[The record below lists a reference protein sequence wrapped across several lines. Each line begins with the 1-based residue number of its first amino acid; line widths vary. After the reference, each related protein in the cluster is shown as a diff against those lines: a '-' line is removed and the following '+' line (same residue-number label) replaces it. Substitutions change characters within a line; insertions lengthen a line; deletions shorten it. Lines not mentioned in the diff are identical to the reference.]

1 MDRVEFGIK
10 LEQINKLRDKGDYEA
25 AAKVVDTI
33 EWRKVKKWSELAVAE
48 DVYERA
54 GRLKDARN
62 ICVYA
67 YNRNLGG
74 KRLIYKL
81 TEISIAIDDLDEA
94 DDLYNEFVEAAP
106 RDTEKYI
113 LMYKLNKARKVPVE
127 RLIEILEEYKQS
139 ELDEQYEYE
148 LAELYAQAGRIDECI
163 RECDDLILWFNEG
176 EYVEKALRLK
186 SRYSVLTKS
195 QKAKLDMIEE
205 YRAAGMEY
213 STIAPE
219 YDSEPDIE
227 HEEIKEPEPEEEYKV
242 QEKDYSIYDT
252 QNIQAQ
258 LAESMAKILG
268 GINGESE
275 AGEEE
280 PSAELTAEAE
290 AEPSVESEPETEV
303 EPTAE
308 AEPEA
313 DNEPTVEAEPEADNE
328 PSAEL
333 TAEAEAEPSAESE
346 PEAEVEQSAESETE
360 QEVEPETEAEAE
372 PSVEAEPEEKYK
384 DLYEGIDEPT
394 KEIRINTHHW
404 NRYKSVMVDDT
415 KDPMTAE
422 LPLPEGA
429 LPKYIVEK
437 SETEGETDTN
447 PEFIIED
454 FETIIEKQ
462 EEPPVSEEPEEP
474 EVSGAEEDDEYMVK
488 LVEETG
494 EPDDNRD
501 ENTAETTESV
511 EEAVRKAV
519 MEPEAAEESEVID
532 GQMDIMQWMESVQ
545 DIAESDD
552 ADEAV
557 TAEEEPEET
566 ESEEEPV
573 DEQVSDDAEEEP
585 VDEEQMINDAAEDA
599 INDIAARLMAEV
611 QEELDAREKE
621 EALTAVTEE
630 EYVDDTKVTDA
641 ADEMTATVEEEAES
655 EAEEA
660 EPAEEEPEAESTE
673 ESEEEPEAELTEES
687 EEEPEEAEP
696 AEEEAEDDEDNDYA
710 LKSSERRYLQK
721 YLFINGMEET
731 AAEII
736 NNKKREAPDGT
747 SAHGNIVVVGRAK
760 TNKTDFAID
769 LFKALHA
776 DDSNK
781 KLRIAK
787 TNAAAVNSKSILAS
801 VDKIKGTTLI
811 IENAG
816 QLTKES
822 ARELVQVMEGDT
834 DSMLVIITGEDY
846 SINRLFAE
854 VPRLSEMFS
863 YRVEVRRYSVNEL
876 VAAAKDYAREKGYII
891 GEKALLKLYLLI
903 GEVDTGDAAK
913 AIESIRGIVDNAI
926 EHSGRKGRRRSSKKN
941 GGLIMLKDK
950 DFV

>member
-25 AAKVVDTI
+25 AAKVVETI
-33 EWRKVKKWSELAVAE
+33 EWRKVKKWSELAIAE

-94 DDLYNEFVEAAP
+94 DDLYNEYVEAAP

-148 LAELYAQAGRIDECI
+148 LAELYAQAGRIDECV

-186 SRYSVLTKS
+186 NRYAKLTKS
-195 QKAKLDMIEE
+195 QQAKLDMMEE

-213 STIAPE
+213 STVMPE

-227 HEEIKEPEPEEEYKV
+227 HEEVKEPEPQEEYKV

-268 GINGESE
+268 GINGP
-275 AGEEE
+275 GEEE
-280 PSAELTAEAE
+280 A
-290 AEPSVESEPETEV
+290 VEPEITDPGEEAV
-303 EPTAE
+303 EPEIT
-308 AEPEA
+308 EPAGIE
-313 DNEPTVEAEPEADNE
+313 ESSETVEAVEPEE
-328 PSAEL
+328 
-333 TAEAEAEPSAESE
+333 ESE
-346 PEAEVEQSAESETE
+346 ETEEQPEAEEESE
-360 QEVEPETEAEAE
+360 ETEEQPEAE
-372 PSVEAEPEEKYK
+372 EEPEEAEEQPEEEEESEEAEEQPEVEKEPEPDSIEDKYK
-384 DLYEGIDEPT
+384 DIYEGIDEPT

-404 NRYKSVMVDDT
+404 NRYRSVMEDDT
-415 KDPMTAE
+415 KEPMTADV
-422 LPLPEGA
+422 PLPEGA

-437 SETEGETDTN
+437 SEMEGEAGTN

-462 EEPPVSEEPEEP
+462 EEPVEEENAAEAAEP
-474 EVSGAEEDDEYMVK
+474 EEDDEYMVR
-488 LVEETG
+488 LVTEDDEPQEEPETDET
-494 EPDDNRD
+494 EP
-501 ENTAETTESV
+501 EESV
-511 EEAVRKAV
+511 EEAVKKAV
-519 MEPEAAEESEVID
+519 SEPAEPEESEVID
-532 GQMDIMQWMESVQ
+532 GQMDIMQWMESMQ
-545 DIAESDD
+545 D
-552 ADEAV
+552 AV
-557 TAEEEPEET
+557 VEDTPETDTETKAAEPEEI
-566 ESEEEPV
+566 P
-573 DEQVSDDAEEEP
+573 DD
-585 VDEEQMINDAAEDA
+585 EQMINDAAEDA

-611 QEELDAREKE
+611 REELDARAGE
-621 EALTAVTEE
+621 EAPTMIAEE
-630 EYVDDTKVTDA
+630 EYIDDEADDA
-641 ADEMTATVEEEAES
+641 GEIMADDEAEEEFSEEEIAAYEEEHSAAEDEITAAAEDEMTAAVE
-655 EAEEA
+655 
-660 EPAEEEPEAESTE
+660 
-673 ESEEEPEAELTEES
+673 
-687 EEEPEEAEP
+687 
-696 AEEEAEDDEDNDYA
+696 EDNDNDYV
-710 LKSSERRYLQK
+710 LKPSERRYLQK
-721 YLFINGMEET
+721 YLFISGMEET

-736 NNKKREAPDGT
+736 NNKKREVPDGT
-747 SAHGNIVVVGRAK
+747 SAHGNIAVVGRAK
-760 TNKTDFAID
+760 TDKTDFAID
-769 LFKALHA
+769 LFKALHSE
-776 DDSNK
+776 DNNK

-787 TNAAAVNSKSILAS
+787 TNAAAINSKSILAS
-801 VDKIKGTTLI
+801 ADKLKGITLI

-822 ARELVQVMEGDT
+822 ARELAQVMEGDT
-834 DSMLVIITGEDY
+834 ESMLVIITGEDY
-846 SINRLFAE
+846 SINRVFAE
-854 VPRLSEMFS
+854 VPDLSRMFD

-891 GEKALLKLYLLI
+891 GEKALLKLYLLA
-903 GEVDTGDAAK
+903 GGVDTGDATK
-913 AIESIRGIVDNAI
+913 AVESIREIVDDAI
-926 EHSGRKGRRRSSKKN
+926 ERGSRKGKRRTSRKN
-941 GGLIMLKDK
+941 GGLIILKDK
-950 DFV
+950 DFIS

>member
-25 AAKVVDTI
+25 AAKVVETI
-33 EWRKVKKWSELAVAE
+33 EWRKVKKWSELAIAE

-148 LAELYAQAGRIDECI
+148 LAELYAQAGRIDECV

-186 SRYSVLTKS
+186 NRYAKLTKS
-195 QKAKLDMIEE
+195 QQAKLDMMEE

-213 STIAPE
+213 STVMPE

-227 HEEIKEPEPEEEYKV
+227 HEEVKEPEPQEEYKV

-268 GINGESE
+268 GINGP
-275 AGEEE
+275 GEEE
-280 PSAELTAEAE
+280 AVEPEITGQGEEAVEPEITEPAGIEEPSETTEFVEPEEDTWEEPEEAE
-290 AEPSVESEPETEV
+290 EPEEQPEAEEEPEEQPEAEKEPEEAEEQPEAEKESEPDSIE
-303 EPTAE
+303 
-308 AEPEA
+308 
-313 DNEPTVEAEPEADNE
+313 D
-328 PSAEL
+328 
-333 TAEAEAEPSAESE
+333 
-346 PEAEVEQSAESETE
+346 
-360 QEVEPETEAEAE
+360 
-372 PSVEAEPEEKYK
+372 KYK
-384 DLYEGIDEPT
+384 DIYEGIDEPT

-404 NRYKSVMVDDT
+404 NRYRSVMEDDT
-415 KDPMTAE
+415 KEPMTADV
-422 LPLPEGA
+422 PLPEGA

-437 SETEGETDTN
+437 SEMEGEAGTN

-462 EEPPVSEEPEEP
+462 EEPVEEENVAEAAEP
-474 EVSGAEEDDEYMVK
+474 EEDDEYMVR
-488 LVEETG
+488 LVTEDDEPQEKPETNET
-494 EPDDNRD
+494 EP
-501 ENTAETTESV
+501 EESV
-511 EEAVRKAV
+511 EEAVKKAV
-519 MEPEAAEESEVID
+519 SEPAEPEESEVID
-532 GQMDIMQWMESVQ
+532 GQMDIMQWMESLQ
-545 DIAESDD
+545 DTVVEDTPETDAET
-552 ADEAV
+552 EA
-557 TAEEEPEET
+557 AEPEEI
-566 ESEEEPV
+566 P
-573 DEQVSDDAEEEP
+573 DD
-585 VDEEQMINDAAEDA
+585 EQMINDAAEDA

-611 QEELDAREKE
+611 REELDARAGE
-621 EALTAVTEE
+621 EAPTMIAEE
-630 EYVDDTKVTDA
+630 EYIDDEADDA
-641 ADEMTATVEEEAES
+641 GEIMADDEAEEEFSEEEIAAYEEEHSAAEDEITAAAEDEMTAAVE
-655 EAEEA
+655 
-660 EPAEEEPEAESTE
+660 
-673 ESEEEPEAELTEES
+673 
-687 EEEPEEAEP
+687 
-696 AEEEAEDDEDNDYA
+696 EDNDNDYV
-710 LKSSERRYLQK
+710 LKPSERRYLQK
-721 YLFINGMEET
+721 YLFISGMEET

-736 NNKKREAPDGT
+736 NNKKREVPDGT
-747 SAHGNIVVVGRAK
+747 SAHGNIAVVGRAK
-760 TNKTDFAID
+760 TDKTDFAID
-769 LFKALHA
+769 LFKALHSE
-776 DDSNK
+776 DNNK

-787 TNAAAVNSKSILAS
+787 TNAAAINSKSILAS
-801 VDKIKGTTLI
+801 ADKLKGITLI

-822 ARELVQVMEGDT
+822 ARELAQVMEGDT
-834 DSMLVIITGEDY
+834 ESMLVIITGEDY
-846 SINRLFAE
+846 SINRVFAE
-854 VPRLSEMFS
+854 VPDLSRMFD

-891 GEKALLKLYLLI
+891 GEKALLKLYLLAGGI
-903 GEVDTGDAAK
+903 DTGDATK
-913 AIESIRGIVDNAI
+913 AVESIREIVDDAI
-926 EHSGRKGRRRSSKKN
+926 ERGSRKGKRRTSRKN
-941 GGLIMLKDK
+941 GGLIILKDK
-950 DFV
+950 DFIS

>member
-25 AAKVVDTI
+25 AAKVVETI
-33 EWRKVKKWSELAVAE
+33 EWRKVKKWSELAIAE

-148 LAELYAQAGRIDECI
+148 LAELYAQAGRIEECV

-186 SRYSVLTKS
+186 NRYAKLTKS
-195 QKAKLDMIEE
+195 QQAKLDMMEE

-213 STIAPE
+213 STVMPE

-227 HEEIKEPEPEEEYKV
+227 HEEVKEPEPQEEYKV

-268 GINGESE
+268 GINGP
-275 AGEEE
+275 GEEE
-280 PSAELTAEAE
+280 AVEPGITEPAGIEEPSETTEAVEPSETTEFVEPEEDTWEEPEEAE
-290 AEPSVESEPETEV
+290 EPEEQPEAEKEPEEAEEQPEVEKESEPDSIE
-303 EPTAE
+303 
-308 AEPEA
+308 
-313 DNEPTVEAEPEADNE
+313 D
-328 PSAEL
+328 
-333 TAEAEAEPSAESE
+333 
-346 PEAEVEQSAESETE
+346 
-360 QEVEPETEAEAE
+360 
-372 PSVEAEPEEKYK
+372 KYK
-384 DLYEGIDEPT
+384 DIYEGIDEPT

-404 NRYKSVMVDDT
+404 NRYRSVMEDDT
-415 KDPMTAE
+415 KEPMTADV
-422 LPLPEGA
+422 PLPEGA

-437 SETEGETDTN
+437 SEMEGEAGTN

-462 EEPPVSEEPEEP
+462 EEPVEEESVAEAAEP
-474 EVSGAEEDDEYMVK
+474 EEDDEYMVR
-488 LVEETG
+488 LVTEDDEPQEEPETDET
-494 EPDDNRD
+494 EP
-501 ENTAETTESV
+501 EESV
-511 EEAVRKAV
+511 EEAVKKAV
-519 MEPEAAEESEVID
+519 SEPAEPEESEVID
-532 GQMDIMQWMESVQ
+532 GQMDIMQWMESMQ
-545 DIAESDD
+545 DTVVEDTPETD
-552 ADEAV
+552 TETEA
-557 TAEEEPEET
+557 AEPEKI
-566 ESEEEPV
+566 P
-573 DEQVSDDAEEEP
+573 DD
-585 VDEEQMINDAAEDA
+585 EQMINDAAEDA

-611 QEELDAREKE
+611 REELDARAGE
-621 EALTAVTEE
+621 EAPTMIAEE
-630 EYVDDTKVTDA
+630 EYIDDEADDA
-641 ADEMTATVEEEAES
+641 GEIMADDEAEEEFSEEEIAAYEEEHSAAEDEITAAAEDEMTAAVE
-655 EAEEA
+655 
-660 EPAEEEPEAESTE
+660 
-673 ESEEEPEAELTEES
+673 
-687 EEEPEEAEP
+687 
-696 AEEEAEDDEDNDYA
+696 EDNDNDYV
-710 LKSSERRYLQK
+710 LKPSERRYLQK
-721 YLFINGMEET
+721 YLFISGMEET

-736 NNKKREAPDGT
+736 NNKKREVPDGT
-747 SAHGNIVVVGRAK
+747 SAHGNIAVVGRAK
-760 TNKTDFAID
+760 TDKTDFAID
-769 LFKALHA
+769 LFKALHSE
-776 DDSNK
+776 DNNK

-787 TNAAAVNSKSILAS
+787 TNAAAINSKSILAS
-801 VDKIKGTTLI
+801 ADKLKGITLI

-822 ARELVQVMEGDT
+822 ARELAQVMEGDT
-834 DSMLVIITGEDY
+834 ESMLVIITGEDY
-846 SINRLFAE
+846 SINRVFTE
-854 VPRLSEMFS
+854 VPDLSRMFD

-891 GEKALLKLYLLI
+891 GEKALLKLYLLAGGI
-903 GEVDTGDAAK
+903 DTGDATK
-913 AIESIRGIVDNAI
+913 AVESIREIVDDAI
-926 EHSGRKGRRRSSKKN
+926 ERGSRKGKRRTSRKN
-941 GGLIMLKDK
+941 GGLIILKDK
-950 DFV
+950 DFIS

>member
-25 AAKVVDTI
+25 AAKVVETI
-33 EWRKVKKWSELAVAE
+33 EWRKVKKWSELAIAE

-148 LAELYAQAGRIDECI
+148 LAELYAQAGRIDECV

-186 SRYSVLTKS
+186 NRYAKLTKS
-195 QKAKLDMIEE
+195 QQAKLDMMEE

-213 STIAPE
+213 STVMPE

-227 HEEIKEPEPEEEYKV
+227 HEEVKEPEPQEEYKV

-268 GINGESE
+268 GINGPGEESVEPTITEPGEESVEPEITEPAGIEEPSETTE
-275 AGEEE
+275 AVEPSETTEFVEPEEDTWEEPEEAEEQPEAEEE
-280 PSAELTAEAE
+280 PEEQPEAE
-290 AEPSVESEPETEV
+290 KEPEEAEEQPEVEKESEPDSIE
-303 EPTAE
+303 
-308 AEPEA
+308 
-313 DNEPTVEAEPEADNE
+313 D
-328 PSAEL
+328 
-333 TAEAEAEPSAESE
+333 
-346 PEAEVEQSAESETE
+346 
-360 QEVEPETEAEAE
+360 
-372 PSVEAEPEEKYK
+372 KYK
-384 DLYEGIDEPT
+384 DIYEGIDEPT

-404 NRYKSVMVDDT
+404 NRYRSVMEDDT
-415 KDPMTAE
+415 KEPMTADV
-422 LPLPEGA
+422 PLPEGA

-437 SETEGETDTN
+437 SEMEGEAGIN

-462 EEPPVSEEPEEP
+462 EEPVEEESVAEAVEP
-474 EVSGAEEDDEYMVK
+474 EEDDEYMVR
-488 LVEETG
+488 LVTEDDEPQEEPETDET
-494 EPDDNRD
+494 EP
-501 ENTAETTESV
+501 EESV
-511 EEAVRKAV
+511 EEAVQKAV
-519 MEPEAAEESEVID
+519 SEHAEPEESEVID
-532 GQMDIMQWMESVQ
+532 GQMDIMQWMESMQ
-545 DIAESDD
+545 DTVVEDTPETDTETKA
-552 ADEAV
+552 A
-557 TAEEEPEET
+557 EPEEI
-566 ESEEEPV
+566 PD
-573 DEQVSDDAEEEP
+573 DEQ
-585 VDEEQMINDAAEDA
+585 MLNDAAEDA

-611 QEELDAREKE
+611 REELDARAGE
-621 EALTAVTEE
+621 EAPTMIAEE
-630 EYVDDTKVTDA
+630 EYIDDEADDA
-641 ADEMTATVEEEAES
+641 GEIMADDEAEEEFSEEEIAAYEEEHSAAEDEITVAAEDEMTAAVE
-655 EAEEA
+655 
-660 EPAEEEPEAESTE
+660 
-673 ESEEEPEAELTEES
+673 
-687 EEEPEEAEP
+687 
-696 AEEEAEDDEDNDYA
+696 EDNDNDYV
-710 LKSSERRYLQK
+710 LKPSERRYLQK
-721 YLFINGMEET
+721 YLFISGMEET

-736 NNKKREAPDGT
+736 NNKKREVPDGT
-747 SAHGNIVVVGRAK
+747 SAHGNIAVVGRAK
-760 TNKTDFAID
+760 TDKTDFAID
-769 LFKALHA
+769 LFKALHSE
-776 DDSNK
+776 DNNK

-787 TNAAAVNSKSILAS
+787 TNAAAINSKSILAS
-801 VDKIKGTTLI
+801 ADKLKGITLI

-822 ARELVQVMEGDT
+822 ARELAQVMEGDT
-834 DSMLVIITGEDY
+834 ESMLVIITGEDY
-846 SINRLFAE
+846 SINRVFAE
-854 VPRLSEMFS
+854 VPDLSRMFD

-891 GEKALLKLYLLI
+891 GEKALLKLYLLA
-903 GEVDTGDAAK
+903 GGVDTGDATK
-913 AIESIRGIVDNAI
+913 AVESIREIVDDAI
-926 EHSGRKGRRRSSKKN
+926 ERGSRKGKRRTSRKN
-941 GGLIMLKDK
+941 GGLIILKDK
-950 DFV
+950 DFIS

>member
-25 AAKVVDTI
+25 AAKVVETI
-33 EWRKVKKWSELAVAE
+33 EWRKVKKWSELAIAE

-148 LAELYAQAGRIDECI
+148 LAELYAQAGRIDECV

-186 SRYSVLTKS
+186 NRYAKLTKS
-195 QKAKLDMIEE
+195 QQAKLDMMEE

-213 STIAPE
+213 STVMPE

-227 HEEIKEPEPEEEYKV
+227 HEEVKEPEPQEEYKV

-268 GINGESE
+268 GINGP
-275 AGEEE
+275 GEEE
-280 PSAELTAEAE
+280 AVEPEITDPGEEAVEPEITEPAGIEESSETAQAV
-290 AEPSVESEPETEV
+290 EPEEEEESE
-303 EPTAE
+303 
-308 AEPEA
+308 
-313 DNEPTVEAEPEADNE
+313 
-328 PSAEL
+328 
-333 TAEAEAEPSAESE
+333 ESE
-346 PEAEVEQSAESETE
+346 KQPEAEEESEESEE
-360 QEVEPETEAEAE
+360 QPEAEEESEESEEQPEVEEESEEAAEQPE
-372 PSVEAEPEEKYK
+372 VEKEPEPDSIEDKYK
-384 DLYEGIDEPT
+384 DIYEGIDEPT

-404 NRYKSVMVDDT
+404 NRYRSVMEDDT
-415 KDPMTAE
+415 KEPMTADV
-422 LPLPEGA
+422 PLPEGA

-437 SETEGETDTN
+437 SEMEGEAGTN

-462 EEPPVSEEPEEP
+462 EEPVEEENVAEAAEP
-474 EVSGAEEDDEYMVK
+474 EEDDEYMVR
-488 LVEETG
+488 LVTEDDGVQEEPETDETEPEEPVEETVQKAVSEPA
-494 EPDDNRD
+494 EPD
-501 ENTAETTESV
+501 
-511 EEAVRKAV
+511 
-519 MEPEAAEESEVID
+519 ESEVID
-532 GQMDIMQWMESVQ
+532 GQMDIMQWMESMQ
-545 DIAESDD
+545 DTVVEDTPETD
-552 ADEAV
+552 TETEA
-557 TAEEEPEET
+557 AEPEEI
-566 ESEEEPV
+566 P
-573 DEQVSDDAEEEP
+573 DD
-585 VDEEQMINDAAEDA
+585 EQMINDAAEDA

-611 QEELDAREKE
+611 REELDARASE
-621 EALTAVTEE
+621 EAPTMVAEE
-630 EYVDDTKVTDA
+630 EYIGDEADDAGEIMADDEAEEEFSEEEIA
-641 ADEMTATVEEEAES
+641 AYEEEHSAVEDEMTAA
-655 EAEEA
+655 
-660 EPAEEEPEAESTE
+660 
-673 ESEEEPEAELTEES
+673 
-687 EEEPEEAEP
+687 
-696 AEEEAEDDEDNDYA
+696 AEDEIADAVEEDNDNDYV
-710 LKSSERRYLQK
+710 LKPSERRYLQK
-721 YLFINGMEET
+721 YLFISGMEET

-736 NNKKREAPDGT
+736 NNKKREVPDGT
-747 SAHGNIVVVGRAK
+747 SSHGNIAVVGRAK
-760 TNKTDFAID
+760 TDKTDFAID
-769 LFKALHA
+769 LFKALHSE
-776 DDSNK
+776 DSNK

-787 TNAAAVNSKSILAS
+787 TNAAAINSKSILAS
-801 VDKIKGTTLI
+801 ADKLKGITLI

-822 ARELVQVMEGDT
+822 ARELAQVMEGDT
-834 DSMLVIITGEDY
+834 ESMLVIITGEDY
-846 SINRLFAE
+846 SINRVFAE
-854 VPRLSEMFS
+854 VPDLSRMFD

-891 GEKALLKLYLLI
+891 GEKALLKLYLLAGGI
-903 GEVDTGDAAK
+903 DTGDATK
-913 AIESIRGIVDNAI
+913 AVESIREIVDDAI
-926 EHSGRKGRRRSSKKN
+926 ERGSRKGKRRTSRKN
-941 GGLIMLKDK
+941 GGLIILKDK
-950 DFV
+950 DFIS

>member
-25 AAKVVDTI
+25 AAKVVETI
-33 EWRKVKKWSELAVAE
+33 EWRKVKKWSELAIAE

-148 LAELYAQAGRIDECI
+148 LAELYAQAGRIDECV

-186 SRYSVLTKS
+186 NRYAKLTKS
-195 QKAKLDMIEE
+195 QQAKLDMMEE

-213 STIAPE
+213 STVMPE

-227 HEEIKEPEPEEEYKV
+227 HEEVKEPEPQEEYKV

-268 GINGESE
+268 GINGP
-275 AGEEE
+275 GEESVE
-280 PSAELTAEAE
+280 PTITEPGEESVEPEITEPAGIEELSETTEFVEPEEDTWEEPEEAE
-290 AEPSVESEPETEV
+290 EPEEQPEAEKEPEEAEEQPEVEKESEPDSIE
-303 EPTAE
+303 
-308 AEPEA
+308 
-313 DNEPTVEAEPEADNE
+313 D
-328 PSAEL
+328 
-333 TAEAEAEPSAESE
+333 
-346 PEAEVEQSAESETE
+346 
-360 QEVEPETEAEAE
+360 
-372 PSVEAEPEEKYK
+372 KYK
-384 DLYEGIDEPT
+384 DIYEGIDEPT

-404 NRYKSVMVDDT
+404 NRYRSVMEDDT
-415 KDPMTAE
+415 KEPMTADV
-422 LPLPEGA
+422 PLPEGA

-437 SETEGETDTN
+437 SEMEGEAGTN

-462 EEPPVSEEPEEP
+462 EEPVEEESVAEAAEP
-474 EVSGAEEDDEYMVK
+474 EEDDEYMVR
-488 LVEETG
+488 LVTEDDEPQEEPETDET
-494 EPDDNRD
+494 EP
-501 ENTAETTESV
+501 EESV
-511 EEAVRKAV
+511 EEAVKKTV
-519 MEPEAAEESEVID
+519 SEPAEPEESEVID
-532 GQMDIMQWMESVQ
+532 GQMDIMQWMESMQ
-545 DIAESDD
+545 DTVGEDTLETDTETETEDVPEADIETEAAESDKI
-552 ADEAV
+552 
-557 TAEEEPEET
+557 
-566 ESEEEPV
+566 
-573 DEQVSDDAEEEP
+573 SDD
-585 VDEEQMINDAAEDA
+585 EQMINDAAEDA

-611 QEELDAREKE
+611 REELDARAGE
-621 EALTAVTEE
+621 EAPTMIAEE
-630 EYVDDTKVTDA
+630 EYIDDEADDA
-641 ADEMTATVEEEAES
+641 GEIMADD
-655 EAEEA
+655 EAEE
-660 EPAEEEPEAESTE
+660 EF
-673 ESEEEPEAELTEES
+673 SEEEIAAY
-687 EEEPEEAEP
+687 EEEHSAV
-696 AEEEAEDDEDNDYA
+696 EDEITAAVEDEITAVVEEDNDNDYV
-710 LKSSERRYLQK
+710 LKPSERRYLQK
-721 YLFINGMEET
+721 YLFISGMEET

-736 NNKKREAPDGT
+736 NNKKREVPDGT
-747 SAHGNIVVVGRAK
+747 SAHGNIAVVGRAK
-760 TNKTDFAID
+760 TDKTDFAID
-769 LFKALHA
+769 LFKALHSE
-776 DDSNK
+776 DNNK

-787 TNAAAVNSKSILAS
+787 TNAAAINSKSILAS
-801 VDKIKGTTLI
+801 ADKLKGITLI

-822 ARELVQVMEGDT
+822 ARELAQVMEGDT
-834 DSMLVIITGEDY
+834 ESMLVIITGEDY
-846 SINRLFAE
+846 SINRVFTE
-854 VPRLSEMFS
+854 VPDLSRMFD

-891 GEKALLKLYLLI
+891 GEKALLKLYLLAGGI
-903 GEVDTGDAAK
+903 DTGDATK
-913 AIESIRGIVDNAI
+913 AVESIREIVDDAI
-926 EHSGRKGRRRSSKKN
+926 ERGSRKGKRRTSRKN
-941 GGLIMLKDK
+941 GGLIILKDK
-950 DFV
+950 DFIS

>member
-25 AAKVVDTI
+25 AAKVVETI
-33 EWRKVKKWSELAVAE
+33 EWRKVKKWSELAIAE

-148 LAELYAQAGRIDECI
+148 LAELYAQAGRIDECV

-186 SRYSVLTKS
+186 NRYAKLTKS
-195 QKAKLDMIEE
+195 QQAKLDMMEE

-213 STIAPE
+213 STVMPE

-227 HEEIKEPEPEEEYKV
+227 HEEVKEPEPQEEYKV

-268 GINGESE
+268 GINGPGEESVE
-275 AGEEE
+275 PTITEPGEESVEPEITEPAGIEE
-280 PSAELTAEAE
+280 PSETTEFVEPEEDTWEELEEAE
-290 AEPSVESEPETEV
+290 EPEEQLEAEEKPEEPEEAEEQPEVEKESEPDSIE
-303 EPTAE
+303 
-308 AEPEA
+308 
-313 DNEPTVEAEPEADNE
+313 D
-328 PSAEL
+328 
-333 TAEAEAEPSAESE
+333 
-346 PEAEVEQSAESETE
+346 
-360 QEVEPETEAEAE
+360 
-372 PSVEAEPEEKYK
+372 KYK
-384 DLYEGIDEPT
+384 DIYEGIDEPT

-404 NRYKSVMVDDT
+404 NRYRSVMEDDT
-415 KDPMTAE
+415 KEPMTADV
-422 LPLPEGA
+422 PLPEGA

-437 SETEGETDTN
+437 SEMEGEAGTN

-462 EEPPVSEEPEEP
+462 EEPVEEESVAEAAEP
-474 EVSGAEEDDEYMVK
+474 EEDDEYMVR
-488 LVEETG
+488 LVTEDDEPQEEPETNET
-494 EPDDNRD
+494 EP
-501 ENTAETTESV
+501 EESV
-511 EEAVRKAV
+511 EEAVKKAV
-519 MEPEAAEESEVID
+519 SEPAEPEESEVID
-532 GQMDIMQWMESVQ
+532 GQMDIMQWMESMQ
-545 DIAESDD
+545 DTVVEDTPETDTETKAAELEEIPDD
-552 ADEAV
+552 
-557 TAEEEPEET
+557 
-566 ESEEEPV
+566 
-573 DEQVSDDAEEEP
+573 
-585 VDEEQMINDAAEDA
+585 EQMINDAAEDA

-611 QEELDAREKE
+611 REELDARASE
-621 EALTAVTEE
+621 EAPTMIAEE
-630 EYVDDTKVTDA
+630 EYIDDEADDA
-641 ADEMTATVEEEAES
+641 GEIMADDEAEEEFSEEEIAAYEEEHSAAEDEITAAAEDEMTAAVE
-655 EAEEA
+655 
-660 EPAEEEPEAESTE
+660 
-673 ESEEEPEAELTEES
+673 
-687 EEEPEEAEP
+687 
-696 AEEEAEDDEDNDYA
+696 EDNDNDYV
-710 LKSSERRYLQK
+710 LKPSERRYLQK
-721 YLFINGMEET
+721 YLFISGMEET

-736 NNKKREAPDGT
+736 NNKKREVPDGT
-747 SAHGNIVVVGRAK
+747 SAHGNIAVVGRTK
-760 TNKTDFAID
+760 TDKTDFAID
-769 LFKALHA
+769 LFKALHSE
-776 DDSNK
+776 DNNK

-787 TNAAAVNSKSILAS
+787 TNAAAINSKSILAS
-801 VDKIKGTTLI
+801 ADKLKGITLI

-822 ARELVQVMEGDT
+822 ARELAQVMEGDT
-834 DSMLVIITGEDY
+834 ESMLVIITGEDY
-846 SINRLFAE
+846 SINRVFAE
-854 VPRLSEMFS
+854 VPDLSRMFD

-891 GEKALLKLYLLI
+891 GEKALLKLYLLA
-903 GEVDTGDAAK
+903 GGVDTGDATK
-913 AIESIRGIVDNAI
+913 AVESIREIVDDAI
-926 EHSGRKGRRRSSKKN
+926 ERGSRKGKRRTSRKN
-941 GGLIMLKDK
+941 GGLIILKDK
-950 DFV
+950 DFIS

>member
-25 AAKVVDTI
+25 AAKVVETI
-33 EWRKVKKWSELAVAE
+33 EWRKVKKWSELAIAE

-148 LAELYAQAGRIDECI
+148 LAELYAQAGRIDECV

-186 SRYSVLTKS
+186 NRYAKLTKS
-195 QKAKLDMIEE
+195 QQAKLDMMEE

-213 STIAPE
+213 STVMPE

-227 HEEIKEPEPEEEYKV
+227 HEEVKEPEPQEEYKV

-268 GINGESE
+268 GINGP
-275 AGEEE
+275 GEEE
-280 PSAELTAEAE
+280 AVDPEITGQGEEAVEPEITEPAGIEEPSETTEFVEPEEDTWEEPEEAE
-290 AEPSVESEPETEV
+290 EPEEQPEAEEEPEEQPEEEKEPEEPEEAEEQPEVEKESEPDSIE
-303 EPTAE
+303 
-308 AEPEA
+308 
-313 DNEPTVEAEPEADNE
+313 D
-328 PSAEL
+328 
-333 TAEAEAEPSAESE
+333 
-346 PEAEVEQSAESETE
+346 
-360 QEVEPETEAEAE
+360 
-372 PSVEAEPEEKYK
+372 KYK
-384 DLYEGIDEPT
+384 DIYEGIDEPT

-404 NRYKSVMVDDT
+404 NRYRSVMEDDT
-415 KDPMTAE
+415 KEPMTADV
-422 LPLPEGA
+422 PLPEGA

-437 SETEGETDTN
+437 SEMEGEAGTN

-462 EEPPVSEEPEEP
+462 EEPVEEESVAEAAEP
-474 EVSGAEEDDEYMVK
+474 EEDDEYMVR
-488 LVEETG
+488 LVTEDDEPQEEPETDET
-494 EPDDNRD
+494 EP
-501 ENTAETTESV
+501 EESV
-511 EEAVRKAV
+511 EEAVKKAV
-519 MEPEAAEESEVID
+519 SEPAEPEESEVID
-532 GQMDIMQWMESVQ
+532 GQMDIMQWMESMQ
-545 DIAESDD
+545 DTVVEDTPETDTETKA
-552 ADEAV
+552 A
-557 TAEEEPEET
+557 EPEEI
-566 ESEEEPV
+566 P
-573 DEQVSDDAEEEP
+573 DD
-585 VDEEQMINDAAEDA
+585 EQMINDAAEDA

-611 QEELDAREKE
+611 REELDARAGE
-621 EALTAVTEE
+621 EAPTMIAEE
-630 EYVDDTKVTDA
+630 EYIDDEADDA
-641 ADEMTATVEEEAES
+641 GEIMADDEAEEEFSEEEIAAYEEEHSAAEDEITAAAEDEMTAAVE
-655 EAEEA
+655 
-660 EPAEEEPEAESTE
+660 
-673 ESEEEPEAELTEES
+673 
-687 EEEPEEAEP
+687 
-696 AEEEAEDDEDNDYA
+696 EDNDNDYV
-710 LKSSERRYLQK
+710 LKPSERRYLQK
-721 YLFINGMEET
+721 YLFISGMEET

-736 NNKKREAPDGT
+736 NNKKREVPDGT
-747 SAHGNIVVVGRAK
+747 SAHGNIAVVGRAK
-760 TNKTDFAID
+760 TDKTDFAID
-769 LFKALHA
+769 LFKALHSE
-776 DDSNK
+776 DNNK

-787 TNAAAVNSKSILAS
+787 TNAAAINSKSILAS
-801 VDKIKGTTLI
+801 ADKLKGITLI

-822 ARELVQVMEGDT
+822 ARELAQVMEGDT
-834 DSMLVIITGEDY
+834 ESMLVIITGEDY
-846 SINRLFAE
+846 SINRVFAE
-854 VPRLSEMFS
+854 VPDLSRMFD

-891 GEKALLKLYLLI
+891 GEKALLKLYLLAGGI
-903 GEVDTGDAAK
+903 DTGDATK
-913 AIESIRGIVDNAI
+913 AVESIREIVDDAI
-926 EHSGRKGRRRSSKKN
+926 ERGSRKGKRRTSRKN
-941 GGLIMLKDK
+941 GGLIILKDK
-950 DFV
+950 DFIS

>member
-25 AAKVVDTI
+25 AAKVVETI
-33 EWRKVKKWSELAVAE
+33 EWRKVKKWSELAIAE

-148 LAELYAQAGRIDECI
+148 LAELYAQAGRIEECV

-186 SRYSVLTKS
+186 NRYAKLTKS
-195 QKAKLDMIEE
+195 QQAKLDMMEE

-213 STIAPE
+213 STVMPE

-227 HEEIKEPEPEEEYKV
+227 HEEVKEPEPQEEYKV

-268 GINGESE
+268 GINGP
-275 AGEEE
+275 GEEE
-280 PSAELTAEAE
+280 AVEPEITGQGEEAVEPEITEPAGIEEPSETTEFVEPEEDTWEEPEEAE
-290 AEPSVESEPETEV
+290 EPEEQPEAEKEPEEAEEQPEVEKESEPDSIE
-303 EPTAE
+303 
-308 AEPEA
+308 
-313 DNEPTVEAEPEADNE
+313 D
-328 PSAEL
+328 
-333 TAEAEAEPSAESE
+333 
-346 PEAEVEQSAESETE
+346 
-360 QEVEPETEAEAE
+360 
-372 PSVEAEPEEKYK
+372 KYK
-384 DLYEGIDEPT
+384 DIYEGIDEPT

-404 NRYKSVMVDDT
+404 NRYRSVMEDDT
-415 KDPMTAE
+415 KEPMTADV
-422 LPLPEGA
+422 PLPEGA

-437 SETEGETDTN
+437 SEMEGEAGTN

-462 EEPPVSEEPEEP
+462 EEPVEEESVAEAAEP
-474 EVSGAEEDDEYMVK
+474 EEDDEYMVR
-488 LVEETG
+488 LVTEDDEPQEEPETDET
-494 EPDDNRD
+494 EP
-501 ENTAETTESV
+501 EESV
-511 EEAVRKAV
+511 EEAVKKAV
-519 MEPEAAEESEVID
+519 SEPAEPEESEVID
-532 GQMDIMQWMESVQ
+532 GQMDIMQWMESMQ
-545 DIAESDD
+545 DTVGEDTPETD
-552 ADEAV
+552 TETETEDVPEADIETEA
-557 TAEEEPEET
+557 AEPEEI
-566 ESEEEPV
+566 P
-573 DEQVSDDAEEEP
+573 DD
-585 VDEEQMINDAAEDA
+585 EQMINDAAEDA

-611 QEELDAREKE
+611 REELDARAGE
-621 EALTAVTEE
+621 EAPTMIAEE
-630 EYVDDTKVTDA
+630 EYIDDEADDA
-641 ADEMTATVEEEAES
+641 GEIMADDEAEEEFSEEEIAAYEEEHSAAEDEITAAVEDEITAVAEDEMTAAVE
-655 EAEEA
+655 
-660 EPAEEEPEAESTE
+660 
-673 ESEEEPEAELTEES
+673 
-687 EEEPEEAEP
+687 
-696 AEEEAEDDEDNDYA
+696 EDNDNDYV
-710 LKSSERRYLQK
+710 LKPSERRYLQK
-721 YLFINGMEET
+721 YLFISGMEET

-736 NNKKREAPDGT
+736 NNKKREVPDGT
-747 SAHGNIVVVGRAK
+747 SAHGNIAVVGRAK
-760 TNKTDFAID
+760 TDKTDFAID
-769 LFKALHA
+769 LFKALHSE
-776 DDSNK
+776 DNNK

-787 TNAAAVNSKSILAS
+787 TNAAAINSKSILAS
-801 VDKIKGTTLI
+801 ADKLKGITLI

-822 ARELVQVMEGDT
+822 ARELAQVMEGDT
-834 DSMLVIITGEDY
+834 ESMLVIITGEDY
-846 SINRLFAE
+846 SINRVFAE
-854 VPRLSEMFS
+854 VPDLSRMFD

-891 GEKALLKLYLLI
+891 GEKALLKLYLLA
-903 GEVDTGDAAK
+903 GGVDTGDATK
-913 AIESIRGIVDNAI
+913 AVESIREIVDDAI
-926 EHSGRKGRRRSSKKN
+926 ERGSRKGKRRISRKN
-941 GGLIMLKDK
+941 GGLIILKDK
-950 DFV
+950 DFIS

>member
-25 AAKVVDTI
+25 AAKVVETI
-33 EWRKVKKWSELAVAE
+33 EWRKVKKWSELAIAE

-148 LAELYAQAGRIDECI
+148 LAELYAQAGRIDECV

-186 SRYSVLTKS
+186 NRYAKLTKS
-195 QKAKLDMIEE
+195 QQAKLDMMEE

-213 STIAPE
+213 STVMPE

-227 HEEIKEPEPEEEYKV
+227 HEEVKEPEPQEEYKV

-268 GINGESE
+268 GINGP
-275 AGEEE
+275 GEEE
-280 PSAELTAEAE
+280 AVEPEINGPGEEAVEPEITEPAGIEEPSETTEFVEPEEDTWEEPEEAE
-290 AEPSVESEPETEV
+290 EPEEQPEAEEEPEEQPEAEKEPEEPEEAEEQPEVEKESEPDSIE
-303 EPTAE
+303 
-308 AEPEA
+308 
-313 DNEPTVEAEPEADNE
+313 D
-328 PSAEL
+328 
-333 TAEAEAEPSAESE
+333 
-346 PEAEVEQSAESETE
+346 
-360 QEVEPETEAEAE
+360 
-372 PSVEAEPEEKYK
+372 KYK
-384 DLYEGIDEPT
+384 DIYEGIDEPT

-404 NRYKSVMVDDT
+404 NRYRSVMEDDT
-415 KDPMTAE
+415 KEPMTADV
-422 LPLPEGA
+422 LLPEGA

-437 SETEGETDTN
+437 SEMEGEAGTN

-462 EEPPVSEEPEEP
+462 EEPVEEESVAEAAEP
-474 EVSGAEEDDEYMVK
+474 EEDDEYMVR
-488 LVEETG
+488 LVTEDDEPQEEPETNET
-494 EPDDNRD
+494 EP
-501 ENTAETTESV
+501 EESV
-511 EEAVRKAV
+511 EEAVKKAV
-519 MEPEAAEESEVID
+519 SEPAEPEESEVID
-532 GQMDIMQWMESVQ
+532 GQMDIMQWMESMQ
-545 DIAESDD
+545 DTVVEDTPETDTETKA
-552 ADEAV
+552 A
-557 TAEEEPEET
+557 EPEEI
-566 ESEEEPV
+566 P
-573 DEQVSDDAEEEP
+573 DD
-585 VDEEQMINDAAEDA
+585 EQMINDAAEDA

-611 QEELDAREKE
+611 REELDARAGE
-621 EALTAVTEE
+621 EAPTMIAEE
-630 EYVDDTKVTDA
+630 EYIDDEADDA
-641 ADEMTATVEEEAES
+641 GEIMADDEAEEEFSEEEIAAYEEEHSAAEDEITAAAEDEMTAAVE
-655 EAEEA
+655 
-660 EPAEEEPEAESTE
+660 
-673 ESEEEPEAELTEES
+673 
-687 EEEPEEAEP
+687 
-696 AEEEAEDDEDNDYA
+696 EDNDNDYV
-710 LKSSERRYLQK
+710 LKPSERRYLQK
-721 YLFINGMEET
+721 YLFISGMEET

-736 NNKKREAPDGT
+736 NNKKREVPDGT
-747 SAHGNIVVVGRAK
+747 SAHGNIAVVGRAK
-760 TNKTDFAID
+760 TDKTDFAID
-769 LFKALHA
+769 LFKALHSE
-776 DDSNK
+776 DNNK

-787 TNAAAVNSKSILAS
+787 TNAAAINSKSILAS
-801 VDKIKGTTLI
+801 ADKLKGITLI

-822 ARELVQVMEGDT
+822 ARELAQVMEGDT
-834 DSMLVIITGEDY
+834 ESMLVIITGEDY
-846 SINRLFAE
+846 SINRVFAE
-854 VPRLSEMFS
+854 VPDLSRMFD

-891 GEKALLKLYLLI
+891 GEKALLKLYLLA
-903 GEVDTGDAAK
+903 GGVDTGDATK
-913 AIESIRGIVDNAI
+913 AVESIREIVDDAI
-926 EHSGRKGRRRSSKKN
+926 ERGSRKGKRRTSRKN
-941 GGLIMLKDK
+941 GGLIILKDK
-950 DFV
+950 DFIS

>member
-25 AAKVVDTI
+25 AAKVVETI
-33 EWRKVKKWSELAVAE
+33 EWRKVKKWSELAIAE

-113 LMYKLNKARKVPVE
+113 LMYKLNKARKAPVE

-148 LAELYAQAGRIDECI
+148 LAELYAQARRIDECV

-186 SRYSVLTKS
+186 NRYAKLTKS
-195 QKAKLDMIEE
+195 QQAKLDMMEE

-213 STIAPE
+213 STVMPE

-227 HEEIKEPEPEEEYKV
+227 HEEVKEPEPQEEYKV

-268 GINGESE
+268 GINGP
-275 AGEEE
+275 GEEE
-280 PSAELTAEAE
+280 AVEPEITGQGEEAAEPEITEPAGIEEPSETTEAVEPSETTEFVEPEEDTWEEPEEAE
-290 AEPSVESEPETEV
+290 EPEEQPEAEKEPEEAEEQPEVEKESEPDSIE
-303 EPTAE
+303 
-308 AEPEA
+308 
-313 DNEPTVEAEPEADNE
+313 D
-328 PSAEL
+328 
-333 TAEAEAEPSAESE
+333 
-346 PEAEVEQSAESETE
+346 
-360 QEVEPETEAEAE
+360 
-372 PSVEAEPEEKYK
+372 KYK
-384 DLYEGIDEPT
+384 DIYEGIDEPT

-404 NRYKSVMVDDT
+404 NRYRSVMEDDT
-415 KDPMTAE
+415 KEPMTADV
-422 LPLPEGA
+422 PLPEGA

-437 SETEGETDTN
+437 SEMEGEAGTN

-462 EEPPVSEEPEEP
+462 EEPVEEESVAEAAEP
-474 EVSGAEEDDEYMVK
+474 EEDDEYMVR
-488 LVEETG
+488 LVTEDDEPQEEPETNETG
-494 EPDDNRD
+494 PE
-501 ENTAETTESV
+501 ESL
-511 EEAVRKAV
+511 EEAVKKAV
-519 MEPEAAEESEVID
+519 SEAAEPEESEVID
-532 GQMDIMQWMESVQ
+532 GQMDIMQWMESMQ
-545 DIAESDD
+545 DTAVEDTPETD
-552 ADEAV
+552 TETEA
-557 TAEEEPEET
+557 AEPEKI
-566 ESEEEPV
+566 P
-573 DEQVSDDAEEEP
+573 DD
-585 VDEEQMINDAAEDA
+585 EQMINDAAEDA

-611 QEELDAREKE
+611 REELDARAGE
-621 EALTAVTEE
+621 EAPTMIAEE
-630 EYVDDTKVTDA
+630 EYIDDEADDA
-641 ADEMTATVEEEAES
+641 GEIMADDEAEEEFSEEEIAAYEEEHSAAEDEITAAAEDEMTAAVE
-655 EAEEA
+655 
-660 EPAEEEPEAESTE
+660 
-673 ESEEEPEAELTEES
+673 
-687 EEEPEEAEP
+687 
-696 AEEEAEDDEDNDYA
+696 EDNDNDYV
-710 LKSSERRYLQK
+710 LKPSERRYLQK
-721 YLFINGMEET
+721 YLFISGMEET

-736 NNKKREAPDGT
+736 NNKKREVPDGT
-747 SAHGNIVVVGRAK
+747 SAHGNIAVVGRAK
-760 TNKTDFAID
+760 TDKTDFAID
-769 LFKALHA
+769 LFKALHSE
-776 DDSNK
+776 DNNK

-787 TNAAAVNSKSILAS
+787 TNAAAINSKSILAS
-801 VDKIKGTTLI
+801 ADKLKGITLI

-822 ARELVQVMEGDT
+822 ARELAQVMEGDT
-834 DSMLVIITGEDY
+834 ESMLVIITGEDY
-846 SINRLFAE
+846 SINRVFTE
-854 VPRLSEMFS
+854 VPDLSRMFD

-891 GEKALLKLYLLI
+891 GEKALLKLYLLAGGI
-903 GEVDTGDAAK
+903 DTGDATK
-913 AIESIRGIVDNAI
+913 AVESIREIVDDAI
-926 EHSGRKGRRRSSKKN
+926 ERGSRKGKRRTSRKN
-941 GGLIMLKDK
+941 GGLIILKDK
-950 DFV
+950 DFIS

>member
-25 AAKVVDTI
+25 AAKVVETI
-33 EWRKVKKWSELAVAE
+33 EWRKVKKWSELAIAE

-148 LAELYAQAGRIDECI
+148 LAELYAQAGRIDECV

-186 SRYSVLTKS
+186 NRYAKLTKS
-195 QKAKLDMIEE
+195 QQAKLDMMEE

-213 STIAPE
+213 STVMPE

-227 HEEIKEPEPEEEYKV
+227 HEEVKEPEPQEEYKV

-268 GINGESE
+268 GINGP
-275 AGEEE
+275 GEEE
-280 PSAELTAEAE
+280 AVEPEITGQGEEAVEPEITEPAGIEEPSETTEFVEPEEDTWEEPEEAE
-290 AEPSVESEPETEV
+290 EPEEQPEAEEEPEEAEEQPEVEKESEPDSIE
-303 EPTAE
+303 
-308 AEPEA
+308 
-313 DNEPTVEAEPEADNE
+313 D
-328 PSAEL
+328 
-333 TAEAEAEPSAESE
+333 
-346 PEAEVEQSAESETE
+346 
-360 QEVEPETEAEAE
+360 
-372 PSVEAEPEEKYK
+372 KYK
-384 DLYEGIDEPT
+384 DIYEGIDEPT

-404 NRYKSVMVDDT
+404 NRYRSVMEDDT
-415 KDPMTAE
+415 KEPMTADV
-422 LPLPEGA
+422 PLPEGA

-437 SETEGETDTN
+437 SEMEGEAGIN

-462 EEPPVSEEPEEP
+462 EEPVEEESVTEAAEP
-474 EVSGAEEDDEYMVK
+474 EEDDEYMVR
-488 LVEETG
+488 LVTEDDEPQEEPETDET
-494 EPDDNRD
+494 EP
-501 ENTAETTESV
+501 EESV
-511 EEAVRKAV
+511 EEAVQKAV
-519 MEPEAAEESEVID
+519 SEPAEPEESEVID
-532 GQMDIMQWMESVQ
+532 GQMDIMQWMESMQ
-545 DIAESDD
+545 DTVVEDTPETDTETKA
-552 ADEAV
+552 A
-557 TAEEEPEET
+557 EPEEI
-566 ESEEEPV
+566 P
-573 DEQVSDDAEEEP
+573 DD
-585 VDEEQMINDAAEDA
+585 EQMINDAAEDA

-611 QEELDAREKE
+611 REELDARAGE
-621 EALTAVTEE
+621 EAPTMIAEE
-630 EYVDDTKVTDA
+630 EYIDDEADDA
-641 ADEMTATVEEEAES
+641 GEIMADDEAEEEFSEEEIAAYEEEHSAAEDEITAAAEDEMTAAVE
-655 EAEEA
+655 
-660 EPAEEEPEAESTE
+660 
-673 ESEEEPEAELTEES
+673 
-687 EEEPEEAEP
+687 
-696 AEEEAEDDEDNDYA
+696 EDNDNDYV
-710 LKSSERRYLQK
+710 LKPSERRYLQK
-721 YLFINGMEET
+721 YLFISGMEET

-736 NNKKREAPDGT
+736 NNKKREVPDGT
-747 SAHGNIVVVGRAK
+747 SAHGNIAVVGRAK
-760 TNKTDFAID
+760 TDKTDFAID
-769 LFKALHA
+769 LFKALHSE
-776 DDSNK
+776 DNNK

-787 TNAAAVNSKSILAS
+787 TNAAAINSKSILAS
-801 VDKIKGTTLI
+801 ADKLKGITLI

-822 ARELVQVMEGDT
+822 ARELAQVMEGDT
-834 DSMLVIITGEDY
+834 ESMLVIITGEDY
-846 SINRLFAE
+846 SINRVFAE
-854 VPRLSEMFS
+854 VPDLSRMFD

-891 GEKALLKLYLLI
+891 GEKALLKLYLLA
-903 GEVDTGDAAK
+903 GGVDTGDATK
-913 AIESIRGIVDNAI
+913 AVESIREIVDDAI
-926 EHSGRKGRRRSSKKN
+926 ERGSRKGKRRTSRKN
-941 GGLIMLKDK
+941 GGLIILKDK
-950 DFV
+950 DFIS

>member
-25 AAKVVDTI
+25 AAKVVETI
-33 EWRKVKKWSELAVAE
+33 EWRKVKKWSELAIAE

-148 LAELYAQAGRIDECI
+148 LAELYAQAGRIDECV
-163 RECDDLILWFNEG
+163 RESDDLILWFNEG

-186 SRYSVLTKS
+186 NRYAKLTKS
-195 QKAKLDMIEE
+195 QQAKLDMMEE

-213 STIAPE
+213 SAVMPE

-227 HEEIKEPEPEEEYKV
+227 HEEVKEPEPQEEYKV

-268 GINGESE
+268 GINGP
-275 AGEEE
+275 GEEE
-280 PSAELTAEAE
+280 AVEPEITDPGEEAVEPKITEPAGIEEPSETTEAVEPSETTEFVEPEEDTWEEPEEAE
-290 AEPSVESEPETEV
+290 EPEEQ
-303 EPTAE
+303 
-308 AEPEA
+308 
-313 DNEPTVEAEPEADNE
+313 
-328 PSAEL
+328 
-333 TAEAEAEPSAESE
+333 
-346 PEAEVEQSAESETE
+346 PEAEE
-360 QEVEPETEAEAE
+360 
-372 PSVEAEPEEKYK
+372 EPEEQPEAEKEPEPDSIEDKYK
-384 DLYEGIDEPT
+384 DIYEGIDEPT

-404 NRYKSVMVDDT
+404 NRYRSVMEDDT
-415 KDPMTAE
+415 KEPMTADV
-422 LPLPEGA
+422 PLPEGA

-437 SETEGETDTN
+437 SEMEGEAGTN

-462 EEPPVSEEPEEP
+462 EEPVEEESAAEAAEP
-474 EVSGAEEDDEYMVK
+474 EEDDEYMVR
-488 LVEETG
+488 LVTEDDEPQEKPETNET
-494 EPDDNRD
+494 EP
-501 ENTAETTESV
+501 EESV
-511 EEAVRKAV
+511 EEAVKKAV
-519 MEPEAAEESEVID
+519 SEPAEPEESEVID
-532 GQMDIMQWMESVQ
+532 GQMDIMQWMESMQ
-545 DIAESDD
+545 DTVVEDTPETDTETKA
-552 ADEAV
+552 A
-557 TAEEEPEET
+557 EPEEI
-566 ESEEEPV
+566 P
-573 DEQVSDDAEEEP
+573 DD
-585 VDEEQMINDAAEDA
+585 EQMINDAAEDA

-611 QEELDAREKE
+611 REELDARAGE
-621 EALTAVTEE
+621 EAPTMIAEE
-630 EYVDDTKVTDA
+630 EYIDDEADDA
-641 ADEMTATVEEEAES
+641 GEIMADDEAEEEFSEEEIAAYEEEHSAAEDEITAAAEDEMTAAVE
-655 EAEEA
+655 
-660 EPAEEEPEAESTE
+660 
-673 ESEEEPEAELTEES
+673 
-687 EEEPEEAEP
+687 
-696 AEEEAEDDEDNDYA
+696 EDNDNDYV
-710 LKSSERRYLQK
+710 LKPSERRYLQK
-721 YLFINGMEET
+721 YLFISGMEET

-736 NNKKREAPDGT
+736 NNKKREVPDGT
-747 SAHGNIVVVGRAK
+747 SAHGNIAVVGRAK
-760 TNKTDFAID
+760 TDKTDFAID
-769 LFKALHA
+769 LFKALHSE
-776 DDSNK
+776 DNNK

-787 TNAAAVNSKSILAS
+787 TNAAAINSKSILAS
-801 VDKIKGTTLI
+801 ADKLKGITLI

-822 ARELVQVMEGDT
+822 ARELAQVMEGDT
-834 DSMLVIITGEDY
+834 ESMLVIITGEDY
-846 SINRLFAE
+846 SINRVFAE
-854 VPRLSEMFS
+854 VPDLSRMFD

-891 GEKALLKLYLLI
+891 GEKALLKLYLLA
-903 GEVDTGDAAK
+903 GGVDTGDATK
-913 AIESIRGIVDNAI
+913 AVESIREIVDDAI
-926 EHSGRKGRRRSSKKN
+926 ERGSRKGKRRTSRKN
-941 GGLIMLKDK
+941 GGLIILKDK
-950 DFV
+950 DFIS

>member
-25 AAKVVDTI
+25 AAKVVETI
-33 EWRKVKKWSELAVAE
+33 EWRKVKKWSELAIAE

-148 LAELYAQAGRIDECI
+148 LAELYAQAGRIDECV

-186 SRYSVLTKS
+186 NRYAKLTKS
-195 QKAKLDMIEE
+195 QQAKLDMMEE

-213 STIAPE
+213 STVMPE

-227 HEEIKEPEPEEEYKV
+227 HEEVKEPEPQEEYKV

-268 GINGESE
+268 GINGP
-275 AGEEE
+275 GEEE
-280 PSAELTAEAE
+280 AVEPKITGQGEEAVEPEITEPAGIEEPSETTEFVEPEEDTWEEPEEAE
-290 AEPSVESEPETEV
+290 EPEEQPEAEEEPEEQPETEKEPEEAEEQPEVEKESEPDSIE
-303 EPTAE
+303 
-308 AEPEA
+308 
-313 DNEPTVEAEPEADNE
+313 D
-328 PSAEL
+328 
-333 TAEAEAEPSAESE
+333 
-346 PEAEVEQSAESETE
+346 
-360 QEVEPETEAEAE
+360 
-372 PSVEAEPEEKYK
+372 KYK
-384 DLYEGIDEPT
+384 DIYEGIDEPT

-404 NRYKSVMVDDT
+404 NRYRSVMEDDT
-415 KDPMTAE
+415 KEPMTADV
-422 LPLPEGA
+422 PLPEGA

-437 SETEGETDTN
+437 SEMEGEAGTN

-462 EEPPVSEEPEEP
+462 EEPVEEESAAEAAEP
-474 EVSGAEEDDEYMVK
+474 EEDDEYMVR
-488 LVEETG
+488 LVTEDDEPQEEPETNET
-494 EPDDNRD
+494 EP
-501 ENTAETTESV
+501 EESV
-511 EEAVRKAV
+511 EEAVKKAV
-519 MEPEAAEESEVID
+519 SEPAEPEESEVID
-532 GQMDIMQWMESVQ
+532 GQMDIMQWMESMQ
-545 DIAESDD
+545 DTVVEDTPETDTETKA
-552 ADEAV
+552 A
-557 TAEEEPEET
+557 EPEEI
-566 ESEEEPV
+566 P
-573 DEQVSDDAEEEP
+573 DD
-585 VDEEQMINDAAEDA
+585 EQMINDAAEDA

-611 QEELDAREKE
+611 REELDARAGE
-621 EALTAVTEE
+621 EAPTMIAEE
-630 EYVDDTKVTDA
+630 EYIDDEADDA
-641 ADEMTATVEEEAES
+641 GEIMADDEAEEEFSEEEIAAYEEEHSAAEDEITAAAEDEMTAAVE
-655 EAEEA
+655 
-660 EPAEEEPEAESTE
+660 
-673 ESEEEPEAELTEES
+673 
-687 EEEPEEAEP
+687 
-696 AEEEAEDDEDNDYA
+696 EDNDNDYV
-710 LKSSERRYLQK
+710 LKPSERRYLQK
-721 YLFINGMEET
+721 YLFISGMEET

-736 NNKKREAPDGT
+736 NNKKREVPDGT
-747 SAHGNIVVVGRAK
+747 SAHGNIAVVGRAK
-760 TNKTDFAID
+760 TDKTDFAID
-769 LFKALHA
+769 LFKALHSE
-776 DDSNK
+776 DNNK

-787 TNAAAVNSKSILAS
+787 TNAAAINSKSILAS
-801 VDKIKGTTLI
+801 ADKLKGITLI

-822 ARELVQVMEGDT
+822 ARELAQVMEGDT
-834 DSMLVIITGEDY
+834 ESMLVIITGEDY
-846 SINRLFAE
+846 SINRVFAE
-854 VPRLSEMFS
+854 VPDLSRMFD

-891 GEKALLKLYLLI
+891 GEKALLKLYLLAGGI
-903 GEVDTGDAAK
+903 DTGDATK
-913 AIESIRGIVDNAI
+913 AVESIREIVDDAI
-926 EHSGRKGRRRSSKKN
+926 ERGSRKGKRRTSRKN
-941 GGLIMLKDK
+941 GGLIILKDK
-950 DFV
+950 DFIS

>member
-25 AAKVVDTI
+25 AAKVVETI
-33 EWRKVKKWSELAVAE
+33 EWRKVKKWSELAIAE

-113 LMYKLNKARKVPVE
+113 LMYKLNKARKAPVE

-148 LAELYAQAGRIDECI
+148 LAELYAQAGRIDECV

-186 SRYSVLTKS
+186 NRYAKLTKS
-195 QKAKLDMIEE
+195 QQAKLDMMEE

-213 STIAPE
+213 STVMPE

-227 HEEIKEPEPEEEYKV
+227 HEEVKELEPQEEYKV

-268 GINGESE
+268 GINGP
-275 AGEEE
+275 GEEE
-280 PSAELTAEAE
+280 AVEPEITEPAGIEEPSETTEFVEPEEDTWEEPEEQPEAE
-290 AEPSVESEPETEV
+290 KEPEEAEEQPEAEKEPEEAEEQPEVEKESEPDSIE
-303 EPTAE
+303 
-308 AEPEA
+308 
-313 DNEPTVEAEPEADNE
+313 D
-328 PSAEL
+328 
-333 TAEAEAEPSAESE
+333 
-346 PEAEVEQSAESETE
+346 
-360 QEVEPETEAEAE
+360 
-372 PSVEAEPEEKYK
+372 KYK
-384 DLYEGIDEPT
+384 DIYEGIDEPT

-404 NRYKSVMVDDT
+404 NRYRSVMEDDT
-415 KDPMTAE
+415 KEPMTADV
-422 LPLPEGA
+422 PLPEGA

-437 SETEGETDTN
+437 SEMEGEAGTN

-462 EEPPVSEEPEEP
+462 EEPVEEESVAEAAEP
-474 EVSGAEEDDEYMVK
+474 EEDDEYMVR
-488 LVEETG
+488 LVTEDDEPQEKPETNET
-494 EPDDNRD
+494 EP
-501 ENTAETTESV
+501 EESV
-511 EEAVRKAV
+511 EEAVKKAV
-519 MEPEAAEESEVID
+519 SEPAEPEESEVID
-532 GQMDIMQWMESVQ
+532 GQMDIMQWMESMQ
-545 DIAESDD
+545 DTVVEDTPETD
-552 ADEAV
+552 TETEA
-557 TAEEEPEET
+557 AEPEKI
-566 ESEEEPV
+566 P
-573 DEQVSDDAEEEP
+573 DD
-585 VDEEQMINDAAEDA
+585 EQMINDAAEDA

-611 QEELDAREKE
+611 REELDARAGE
-621 EALTAVTEE
+621 EAPTMIAEE
-630 EYVDDTKVTDA
+630 EYIDDEADDA
-641 ADEMTATVEEEAES
+641 GEIMADDEAEEEFSEEEIAAYEEEHSAAEDEITAAAEDEMTAAVE
-655 EAEEA
+655 
-660 EPAEEEPEAESTE
+660 
-673 ESEEEPEAELTEES
+673 
-687 EEEPEEAEP
+687 
-696 AEEEAEDDEDNDYA
+696 EDNDNDYV
-710 LKSSERRYLQK
+710 LKPSERRYLQK
-721 YLFINGMEET
+721 YLFISGMEET

-736 NNKKREAPDGT
+736 NNKKREVPDGT
-747 SAHGNIVVVGRAK
+747 SAHGNIAVVGRAK
-760 TNKTDFAID
+760 TDKTDFAID
-769 LFKALHA
+769 LFKALHSE
-776 DDSNK
+776 DNNK

-787 TNAAAVNSKSILAS
+787 TNAAAINSKSILAS
-801 VDKIKGTTLI
+801 VDKLKGITLI

-822 ARELVQVMEGDT
+822 ARELAQVMEGDT
-834 DSMLVIITGEDY
+834 ESMLVIITGEDY
-846 SINRLFAE
+846 SINRVFTE
-854 VPRLSEMFS
+854 VPDLSRMFD

-891 GEKALLKLYLLI
+891 GEKALLKLYLLAGGI
-903 GEVDTGDAAK
+903 DTGDATK
-913 AIESIRGIVDNAI
+913 AVESIREIVDDAI
-926 EHSGRKGRRRSSKKN
+926 ERGSRKGKRRTSRKN
-941 GGLIMLKDK
+941 GGLIILKDK
-950 DFV
+950 DFIS

>member
-25 AAKVVDTI
+25 AAKVVETI
-33 EWRKVKKWSELAVAE
+33 EWRKVKKWSELAIAE

-148 LAELYAQAGRIDECI
+148 LAELYAQAGRIEECV

-186 SRYSVLTKS
+186 NRYAKLTKS
-195 QKAKLDMIEE
+195 QQAKLDMMEE

-213 STIAPE
+213 STVMPE

-227 HEEIKEPEPEEEYKV
+227 HEEVKEPEPQEEYKV

-268 GINGESE
+268 GINGPGEEEAVEPEITGQGEESVEPEITEPAGIEEPSETTEFVEPEEDTWEEPEEAEEPEEQPEAEKEPEE
-275 AGEEE
+275 AGEQPEVE
-280 PSAELTAEAE
+280 K
-290 AEPSVESEPETEV
+290 ESEPDSIE
-303 EPTAE
+303 
-308 AEPEA
+308 
-313 DNEPTVEAEPEADNE
+313 D
-328 PSAEL
+328 
-333 TAEAEAEPSAESE
+333 
-346 PEAEVEQSAESETE
+346 
-360 QEVEPETEAEAE
+360 
-372 PSVEAEPEEKYK
+372 KYK
-384 DLYEGIDEPT
+384 DIYEGIDEPT

-404 NRYKSVMVDDT
+404 NRYRSVMEDDT
-415 KDPMTAE
+415 KEPMTADV
-422 LPLPEGA
+422 PLPEGA

-437 SETEGETDTN
+437 SEMEGEAGTN

-462 EEPPVSEEPEEP
+462 EEPVEEESVAEAAEP
-474 EVSGAEEDDEYMVK
+474 EEDDEYMVR
-488 LVEETG
+488 LVTEDDEPQEEPETDET
-494 EPDDNRD
+494 EP
-501 ENTAETTESV
+501 EESV
-511 EEAVRKAV
+511 EEAVKKAV
-519 MEPEAAEESEVID
+519 SEPAEPEESEVID
-532 GQMDIMQWMESVQ
+532 GQMDIMQWMESMQ
-545 DIAESDD
+545 DTVGEDTPETD
-552 ADEAV
+552 TETETEDVPEADIETEA
-557 TAEEEPEET
+557 AEPEEI
-566 ESEEEPV
+566 P
-573 DEQVSDDAEEEP
+573 DD
-585 VDEEQMINDAAEDA
+585 EQMINDAAEDA

-611 QEELDAREKE
+611 REELDARAGE
-621 EALTAVTEE
+621 EAPTMIAEE
-630 EYVDDTKVTDA
+630 EYIDDEADDA
-641 ADEMTATVEEEAES
+641 GEIMADD
-655 EAEEA
+655 EAEE
-660 EPAEEEPEAESTE
+660 EF
-673 ESEEEPEAELTEES
+673 SEEEIAAY
-687 EEEPEEAEP
+687 EEEHSA
-696 AEEEAEDDEDNDYA
+696 AEDEITAAVEDEITAVVEEDNDNDYV
-710 LKSSERRYLQK
+710 LKPSERRYLQK

-736 NNKKREAPDGT
+736 NNKKREVPDGT
-747 SAHGNIVVVGRAK
+747 SAHGNIAVVGRAK
-760 TNKTDFAID
+760 TDKTDFAID
-769 LFKALHA
+769 LFKALHSE
-776 DDSNK
+776 DNNK

-787 TNAAAVNSKSILAS
+787 TNAAAINSKSILAS
-801 VDKIKGTTLI
+801 ADKLKGITLI

-822 ARELVQVMEGDT
+822 ARELAQVMEGDT
-834 DSMLVIITGEDY
+834 ESMLVIITGEDY
-846 SINRLFAE
+846 SINRVFAE
-854 VPRLSEMFS
+854 VPDLSRMFD

-891 GEKALLKLYLLI
+891 GEKALLKLYLLA
-903 GEVDTGDAAK
+903 GGVDTGDATK
-913 AIESIRGIVDNAI
+913 AVESIREIVDDAI
-926 EHSGRKGRRRSSKKN
+926 ERGNRKGKRRTSRKN
-941 GGLIMLKDK
+941 GGLIILKDK
-950 DFV
+950 DFIS

>member
-25 AAKVVDTI
+25 AAKVVETI
-33 EWRKVKKWSELAVAE
+33 EWRKVKKWSELAIAE

-148 LAELYAQAGRIDECI
+148 LAELYAQAGRIDECV

-186 SRYSVLTKS
+186 NRYAKLTKS
-195 QKAKLDMIEE
+195 QQAKLDMMEE

-213 STIAPE
+213 STVMPE

-227 HEEIKEPEPEEEYKV
+227 HEEVKEPEPQEEYKV

-268 GINGESE
+268 GINGP
-275 AGEEE
+275 GEEE
-280 PSAELTAEAE
+280 AVEPKITGQGEEAADPE
-290 AEPSVESEPETEV
+290 ITEPAGIEEPSETTEVVEPSETTEFVKPEEDTWEEPE
-303 EPTAE
+303 
-308 AEPEA
+308 EPE
-313 DNEPTVEAEPEADNE
+313 EQ
-328 PSAEL
+328 
-333 TAEAEAEPSAESE
+333 
-346 PEAEVEQSAESETE
+346 PEAEE
-360 QEVEPETEAEAE
+360 
-372 PSVEAEPEEKYK
+372 EPEEQPEAEKEPEEAEEQPEVEKESEQDSIEDKYK
-384 DLYEGIDEPT
+384 DIYEGIDEPT

-404 NRYKSVMVDDT
+404 NRYRSVMEDDT
-415 KDPMTAE
+415 KEPMTADV
-422 LPLPEGA
+422 PLPEGA

-437 SETEGETDTN
+437 SEMEGEAGTN

-462 EEPPVSEEPEEP
+462 EEPVEEESVAEAVEP
-474 EVSGAEEDDEYMVK
+474 EEDDEYMVR
-488 LVEETG
+488 LVTEDDEPQEEPETDET
-494 EPDDNRD
+494 EP
-501 ENTAETTESV
+501 EESV
-511 EEAVRKAV
+511 EEAVQKAV
-519 MEPEAAEESEVID
+519 SEPAEPEESEVID
-532 GQMDIMQWMESVQ
+532 GQMDIMQWMESMQ
-545 DIAESDD
+545 DTVVEDTPETDTETKA
-552 ADEAV
+552 A
-557 TAEEEPEET
+557 EPEEI
-566 ESEEEPV
+566 P
-573 DEQVSDDAEEEP
+573 DD
-585 VDEEQMINDAAEDA
+585 EQMINDAAEDA

-611 QEELDAREKE
+611 REELDARAGE
-621 EALTAVTEE
+621 EAPTMIAEE
-630 EYVDDTKVTDA
+630 EYIDDEADDA
-641 ADEMTATVEEEAES
+641 GEIMADDEAEEEFSEEEIAAYEEEHSAAEDEMTAAVE
-655 EAEEA
+655 
-660 EPAEEEPEAESTE
+660 
-673 ESEEEPEAELTEES
+673 
-687 EEEPEEAEP
+687 
-696 AEEEAEDDEDNDYA
+696 EDNDNDYV
-710 LKSSERRYLQK
+710 LKPSERRYLQK
-721 YLFINGMEET
+721 YLFISGMEET

-736 NNKKREAPDGT
+736 NNKKREVPDGT
-747 SAHGNIVVVGRAK
+747 SAHGNIAVVGRAK
-760 TNKTDFAID
+760 TDKTDFAID
-769 LFKALHA
+769 LFKALHSE
-776 DDSNK
+776 DNNK

-787 TNAAAVNSKSILAS
+787 TNAAAINSKSILAS
-801 VDKIKGTTLI
+801 ADKLKGITLI

-822 ARELVQVMEGDT
+822 ARELAQLMEGDT
-834 DSMLVIITGEDY
+834 ESMLVIITGEDY
-846 SINRLFAE
+846 SINRVFAE
-854 VPRLSEMFS
+854 VPDLSRMFD

-891 GEKALLKLYLLI
+891 GEKALLKLYLLA
-903 GEVDTGDAAK
+903 GGVDTGDATK
-913 AIESIRGIVDNAI
+913 AVESIREIVDDAI
-926 EHSGRKGRRRSSKKN
+926 ERGSRKGKRRTSRKN
-941 GGLIMLKDK
+941 GGLIILKDK
-950 DFV
+950 DFIS

>member
-25 AAKVVDTI
+25 AAKVVETI
-33 EWRKVKKWSELAVAE
+33 EWRKVKKWSELAIAE

-148 LAELYAQAGRIDECI
+148 LAELYAQAGRIDECV

-186 SRYSVLTKS
+186 NRYAKLTKS
-195 QKAKLDMIEE
+195 QQAKLDMMEE

-213 STIAPE
+213 STVMPE

-227 HEEIKEPEPEEEYKV
+227 HEEVKEPEPQEEYKV

-268 GINGESE
+268 GINGP
-275 AGEEE
+275 GEEE
-280 PSAELTAEAE
+280 AVEPEITGQGEEAVEPEITEPAGIEEPSETTEFVEPEEDTWEEPEEAE
-290 AEPSVESEPETEV
+290 EPEEQPEAEEEPEEQPEAEKEPEEAEEQPEAEKESEPDSIE
-303 EPTAE
+303 
-308 AEPEA
+308 
-313 DNEPTVEAEPEADNE
+313 D
-328 PSAEL
+328 
-333 TAEAEAEPSAESE
+333 
-346 PEAEVEQSAESETE
+346 
-360 QEVEPETEAEAE
+360 
-372 PSVEAEPEEKYK
+372 KYK
-384 DLYEGIDEPT
+384 DIYEGIDEPT

-404 NRYKSVMVDDT
+404 NRYRSVMEDDT
-415 KDPMTAE
+415 KEPMTADV
-422 LPLPEGA
+422 PLPEGA

-437 SETEGETDTN
+437 SEMEGEAGTN

-462 EEPPVSEEPEEP
+462 EEPVEEENVAEAAEP
-474 EVSGAEEDDEYMVK
+474 EEDDEYMVR
-488 LVEETG
+488 LVTEDDEPQEKPETNET
-494 EPDDNRD
+494 EP
-501 ENTAETTESV
+501 EESV
-511 EEAVRKAV
+511 EEAVKKAV
-519 MEPEAAEESEVID
+519 SEPAEPEESEVID
-532 GQMDIMQWMESVQ
+532 GQMDIMQWMESLQ
-545 DIAESDD
+545 DTVVEDTPETDAET
-552 ADEAV
+552 EA
-557 TAEEEPEET
+557 AEPEEI
-566 ESEEEPV
+566 P
-573 DEQVSDDAEEEP
+573 DD
-585 VDEEQMINDAAEDA
+585 EQMINDAAEDA

-611 QEELDAREKE
+611 REELDARAGE
-621 EALTAVTEE
+621 EAPTMIAEE
-630 EYVDDTKVTDA
+630 EYIDDEADDA
-641 ADEMTATVEEEAES
+641 GEIMADDEAEEEFSEEEIAAYEEEHSAAEDEITAAAEDEMTAAVE
-655 EAEEA
+655 
-660 EPAEEEPEAESTE
+660 
-673 ESEEEPEAELTEES
+673 
-687 EEEPEEAEP
+687 
-696 AEEEAEDDEDNDYA
+696 EDNDNDYV
-710 LKSSERRYLQK
+710 LKPSERRYLQR
-721 YLFINGMEET
+721 YLFISGMEET

-736 NNKKREAPDGT
+736 NNKKREVPDGT
-747 SAHGNIVVVGRAK
+747 SAHGNIAVVGRAK
-760 TNKTDFAID
+760 TDKTDFAID
-769 LFKALHA
+769 LFKALHSE
-776 DDSNK
+776 DNNK

-787 TNAAAVNSKSILAS
+787 TNAAAINSKSILAS
-801 VDKIKGTTLI
+801 ADKLKGITLI

-822 ARELVQVMEGDT
+822 ARELAQVMEGDT
-834 DSMLVIITGEDY
+834 ESMLVIITGEDY
-846 SINRLFAE
+846 SINRVFAE
-854 VPRLSEMFS
+854 VPDLSRMFD

-891 GEKALLKLYLLI
+891 GEKALLKLYLLAGGI
-903 GEVDTGDAAK
+903 DTGDATK
-913 AIESIRGIVDNAI
+913 AVESIREIVDDAI
-926 EHSGRKGRRRSSKKN
+926 ERGSRKGKRRTSRKN
-941 GGLIMLKDK
+941 GGLIILKDK
-950 DFV
+950 DFIS

>member
-25 AAKVVDTI
+25 AAKVVETI
-33 EWRKVKKWSELAVAE
+33 EWRKVKKWSELAIAE

-94 DDLYNEFVEAAP
+94 DDLYNEYVEAAP

-148 LAELYAQAGRIDECI
+148 LAELYAQAGKIDECV

-186 SRYSVLTKS
+186 NRYAKLTKS
-195 QKAKLDMIEE
+195 QQAKLDMMEE

-213 STIAPE
+213 STVMPE

-227 HEEIKEPEPEEEYKV
+227 HEEVKEPEPQEEYKV

-268 GINGESE
+268 GINGP
-275 AGEEE
+275 GEEE
-280 PSAELTAEAE
+280 AVEPEITEPAGIEESSEPVEAV
-290 AEPSVESEPETEV
+290 EPEEESEETEKQ
-303 EPTAE
+303 
-308 AEPEA
+308 
-313 DNEPTVEAEPEADNE
+313 
-328 PSAEL
+328 
-333 TAEAEAEPSAESE
+333 
-346 PEAEVEQSAESETE
+346 PEAEEEFAEAVEQPEAEKESEEAEE
-360 QEVEPETEAEAE
+360 QPEVEE
-372 PSVEAEPEEKYK
+372 EPEETGEQPEVEKEPEPDSIEDKYK
-384 DLYEGIDEPT
+384 DIYEGIDEPT

-404 NRYKSVMVDDT
+404 NRYRSVMEDDT
-415 KDPMTAE
+415 KEPMTADV
-422 LPLPEGA
+422 PLPEGT

-437 SETEGETDTN
+437 SEMEGEAGTN

-462 EEPPVSEEPEEP
+462 EEPVEEENVAEAAEP
-474 EVSGAEEDDEYMVK
+474 EEDDEYMVR
-488 LVEETG
+488 LVTEDDGAQEGPETDEA
-494 EPDDNRD
+494 EP
-501 ENTAETTESV
+501 AESV
-511 EEAVRKAV
+511 EETVQKAV
-519 MEPEAAEESEVID
+519 SEPAEPDESEVID
-532 GQMDIMQWMESVQ
+532 GQMDIMQWMESMQ
-545 DIAESDD
+545 DTVVEVTPETDTET
-552 ADEAV
+552 EA
-557 TAEEEPEET
+557 AEPEEI
-566 ESEEEPV
+566 P
-573 DEQVSDDAEEEP
+573 DD
-585 VDEEQMINDAAEDA
+585 EQMINDAAEDA

-611 QEELDAREKE
+611 REELDARASE
-621 EALTAVTEE
+621 EAPTMVAEE
-630 EYVDDTKVTDA
+630 EYISDEADDAGEIMADDEAEEEFSEEEIA
-641 ADEMTATVEEEAES
+641 AYEEEHSAVEDEMTAA
-655 EAEEA
+655 
-660 EPAEEEPEAESTE
+660 
-673 ESEEEPEAELTEES
+673 
-687 EEEPEEAEP
+687 
-696 AEEEAEDDEDNDYA
+696 AEDEMADAAEEDNDNDYV
-710 LKSSERRYLQK
+710 LKPSERRYLQK
-721 YLFINGMEET
+721 YLFISGMEET

-736 NNKKREAPDGT
+736 NNKKREVPDGT
-747 SAHGNIVVVGRAK
+747 SAHGNIAVVGRAK
-760 TNKTDFAID
+760 TDKTDFAID
-769 LFKALHA
+769 LFKALHSE
-776 DDSNK
+776 DSNK

-787 TNAAAVNSKSILAS
+787 TNAASINSKSILAS
-801 VDKIKGTTLI
+801 ADKLKGITLI

-822 ARELVQVMEGDT
+822 ARELARVMEGDT
-834 DSMLVIITGEDY
+834 ESMLVIITGEDY
-846 SINRLFAE
+846 SINRVFTE
-854 VPRLSEMFS
+854 VPDLSRMFD

-891 GEKALLKLYLLI
+891 GEKALLKLYLLA
-903 GEVDTGDAAK
+903 GGVDTGDAAK
-913 AIESIRGIVDNAI
+913 AVESIRGIVDDAI
-926 EHSGRKGRRRSSKKN
+926 EHGSHKGKRRTSRKN
-941 GGLIMLKDK
+941 GGLIILKDK
-950 DFV
+950 DFIS

>member
-25 AAKVVDTI
+25 AAKVVETI
-33 EWRKVKKWSELAVAE
+33 EWRKVKKWSELAIAE

-113 LMYKLNKARKVPVE
+113 LMYKLNKARKAPVE

-148 LAELYAQAGRIDECI
+148 LAELYAQAGRIDECV

-186 SRYSVLTKS
+186 NRYAKLTKS
-195 QKAKLDMIEE
+195 QQAKLDMMEE

-213 STIAPE
+213 STVMPE

-227 HEEIKEPEPEEEYKV
+227 HEEVKEPEPQEEYKV

-268 GINGESE
+268 GINGP
-275 AGEEE
+275 GEEE
-280 PSAELTAEAE
+280 AVEPEITEPAGIEEPSETTEFVEPEEDTWEEPEETEEPEEQPEAE
-290 AEPSVESEPETEV
+290 EEPEEQPEAEKEPEEAEEQPEVEKESEPDSIE
-303 EPTAE
+303 
-308 AEPEA
+308 
-313 DNEPTVEAEPEADNE
+313 D
-328 PSAEL
+328 
-333 TAEAEAEPSAESE
+333 
-346 PEAEVEQSAESETE
+346 
-360 QEVEPETEAEAE
+360 
-372 PSVEAEPEEKYK
+372 KYK
-384 DLYEGIDEPT
+384 DIYEGIDEPT

-404 NRYKSVMVDDT
+404 NRYRSVMEDDT
-415 KDPMTAE
+415 KEPMTADV
-422 LPLPEGA
+422 PLPEGA

-437 SETEGETDTN
+437 SEMEGEAGTN

-462 EEPPVSEEPEEP
+462 EEPVEEENVAEAAEP
-474 EVSGAEEDDEYMVK
+474 EEDDEYMVR
-488 LVEETG
+488 LVTEDDEPQEEPETNET
-494 EPDDNRD
+494 EP
-501 ENTAETTESV
+501 EESV
-511 EEAVRKAV
+511 EEAVKKAV
-519 MEPEAAEESEVID
+519 SEPAEPEESEVID
-532 GQMDIMQWMESVQ
+532 GQMDIMQWMESMQ
-545 DIAESDD
+545 DT
-552 ADEAV
+552 AV
-557 TAEEEPEET
+557 EDTPETDTETKAAEPEKI
-566 ESEEEPV
+566 P
-573 DEQVSDDAEEEP
+573 DD
-585 VDEEQMINDAAEDA
+585 EQMINDAAEDA

-611 QEELDAREKE
+611 REELDARAGE
-621 EALTAVTEE
+621 EAPTMIAEE
-630 EYVDDTKVTDA
+630 EYIDDEADDA
-641 ADEMTATVEEEAES
+641 GEIMADDEAEEEFSEEEIAAYEEEHSAAEDEITAAADDEMTAAAE
-655 EAEEA
+655 
-660 EPAEEEPEAESTE
+660 
-673 ESEEEPEAELTEES
+673 
-687 EEEPEEAEP
+687 
-696 AEEEAEDDEDNDYA
+696 EDNDNDYV
-710 LKSSERRYLQK
+710 LKPSERRYLQK
-721 YLFINGMEET
+721 YLFISGMEET

-736 NNKKREAPDGT
+736 NNKKREVPDGT
-747 SAHGNIVVVGRAK
+747 SAHGNIAVVGRAK
-760 TNKTDFAID
+760 TDKTDFAID
-769 LFKALHA
+769 LFKALHSE
-776 DDSNK
+776 DNNK

-787 TNAAAVNSKSILAS
+787 TNAAAINSKSILAS
-801 VDKIKGTTLI
+801 ADKLKGITLI

-822 ARELVQVMEGDT
+822 ARELAQVMEGDT
-834 DSMLVIITGEDY
+834 ESMLVIITGEDY
-846 SINRLFAE
+846 SINRVFTE
-854 VPRLSEMFS
+854 VPDLSRMFD

-891 GEKALLKLYLLI
+891 GEKALLKLYLLAGGI
-903 GEVDTGDAAK
+903 DTGDATK
-913 AIESIRGIVDNAI
+913 AVESIREIVDDAI
-926 EHSGRKGRRRSSKKN
+926 ERGSRKGKRRTSRKN
-941 GGLIMLKDK
+941 GGLIILKDK
-950 DFV
+950 DFIS

>member
-25 AAKVVDTI
+25 AAKVVETI
-33 EWRKVKKWSELAVAE
+33 EWRKVKKWSELAIAE

-113 LMYKLNKARKVPVE
+113 LMYKLNKARKAPVE

-148 LAELYAQAGRIDECI
+148 LAELYAQAGRIDECV

-186 SRYSVLTKS
+186 NRYAKLTKS
-195 QKAKLDMIEE
+195 QQAKLDMMEE

-213 STIAPE
+213 STVMPE

-227 HEEIKEPEPEEEYKV
+227 HEEVKEPEPQEEYKV

-268 GINGESE
+268 GINGP
-275 AGEEE
+275 GEEE
-280 PSAELTAEAE
+280 A
-290 AEPSVESEPETEV
+290 VESEITGQGEEAVEPEITEPAGIEEPSETTEFVEPEEDTWEEPEETEEPEEQPEAEEEPEEQPETEK
-303 EPTAE
+303 EPEE
-308 AEPEA
+308 AEEQPE
-313 DNEPTVEAEPEADNE
+313 VEK
-328 PSAEL
+328 
-333 TAEAEAEPSAESE
+333 ESE
-346 PEAEVEQSAESETE
+346 PDSIED
-360 QEVEPETEAEAE
+360 
-372 PSVEAEPEEKYK
+372 KYK
-384 DLYEGIDEPT
+384 DIYEGIDEPT

-404 NRYKSVMVDDT
+404 NRYRSVMEDDT
-415 KDPMTAE
+415 KEPMTADV
-422 LPLPEGA
+422 PLPEGA

-437 SETEGETDTN
+437 SEMEGEAGTN

-462 EEPPVSEEPEEP
+462 EEPVEEESVAEAAEP
-474 EVSGAEEDDEYMVK
+474 EEDDEYMVR
-488 LVEETG
+488 LVTEDDEPQEEPETNET
-494 EPDDNRD
+494 EP
-501 ENTAETTESV
+501 EESL
-511 EEAVRKAV
+511 EEAVKKTV
-519 MEPEAAEESEVID
+519 SEAAEPEESEVID
-532 GQMDIMQWMESVQ
+532 GQMDIMQWMESMQ
-545 DIAESDD
+545 DTAVEDTPETD
-552 ADEAV
+552 TETEA
-557 TAEEEPEET
+557 AEPEKI
-566 ESEEEPV
+566 P
-573 DEQVSDDAEEEP
+573 DD
-585 VDEEQMINDAAEDA
+585 EQMINDAAEDA

-611 QEELDAREKE
+611 REELDAKAGE
-621 EALTAVTEE
+621 EAPTMIAEE
-630 EYVDDTKVTDA
+630 EYIDDEADDA
-641 ADEMTATVEEEAES
+641 GEIMADDEAEEEFSEEEIAAYEEEHSAAEDEITAAAEDEMTAAVE
-655 EAEEA
+655 
-660 EPAEEEPEAESTE
+660 
-673 ESEEEPEAELTEES
+673 
-687 EEEPEEAEP
+687 
-696 AEEEAEDDEDNDYA
+696 EDNDNDYV
-710 LKSSERRYLQK
+710 LKPSERRYLQK
-721 YLFINGMEET
+721 YLFISGMEET

-736 NNKKREAPDGT
+736 NNKKREVPDGT
-747 SAHGNIVVVGRAK
+747 SAHGNIAVVGRAK
-760 TNKTDFAID
+760 TDKTDFAID
-769 LFKALHA
+769 LFKALHSE
-776 DDSNK
+776 DNNK

-787 TNAAAVNSKSILAS
+787 TNAAAINSKSILAS
-801 VDKIKGTTLI
+801 ADKLKGITLI

-822 ARELVQVMEGDT
+822 ARELAQVMEGDT
-834 DSMLVIITGEDY
+834 ESMLVIITGEDY
-846 SINRLFAE
+846 SINRVFTE
-854 VPRLSEMFS
+854 VPDLSRMFD

-891 GEKALLKLYLLI
+891 GEKALLKLYLLAGGI
-903 GEVDTGDAAK
+903 DTGDATK
-913 AIESIRGIVDNAI
+913 AVESIREIVDDAI
-926 EHSGRKGRRRSSKKN
+926 ERGSRKGKRRTSRKN
-941 GGLIMLKDK
+941 GGLIILKDK
-950 DFV
+950 DFIS

>member
-25 AAKVVDTI
+25 AAKVVETI
-33 EWRKVKKWSELAVAE
+33 EWRKVKKWSELAIAE

-113 LMYKLNKARKVPVE
+113 LMYKLNKARKAPVE

-148 LAELYAQAGRIDECI
+148 LAELYAQADRIDECV

-186 SRYSVLTKS
+186 NRYAKLTKS
-195 QKAKLDMIEE
+195 QQAKLDMMEE

-213 STIAPE
+213 STVMPE

-227 HEEIKEPEPEEEYKV
+227 HEEVKEPEPQEEYKV

-268 GINGESE
+268 GINGP
-275 AGEEE
+275 GEEE
-280 PSAELTAEAE
+280 AVEPEITEPAGIEEPSETTEFVEPEEDTWEEPEEQPEAE
-290 AEPSVESEPETEV
+290 KEPEEAEEQPEVEKESEPDSIE
-303 EPTAE
+303 
-308 AEPEA
+308 
-313 DNEPTVEAEPEADNE
+313 D
-328 PSAEL
+328 
-333 TAEAEAEPSAESE
+333 
-346 PEAEVEQSAESETE
+346 
-360 QEVEPETEAEAE
+360 
-372 PSVEAEPEEKYK
+372 KYK
-384 DLYEGIDEPT
+384 DIYEGIDEPT

-404 NRYKSVMVDDT
+404 NRYRSVMEDDT
-415 KDPMTAE
+415 KEPMTADV
-422 LPLPEGA
+422 PLPEGA

-437 SETEGETDTN
+437 SEMEGEAGTN

-462 EEPPVSEEPEEP
+462 EEPVEEESVAEAAEP
-474 EVSGAEEDDEYMVK
+474 EEDDEYMVR
-488 LVEETG
+488 LVTEDDEPQEEPETNET
-494 EPDDNRD
+494 EP
-501 ENTAETTESV
+501 EESV
-511 EEAVRKAV
+511 EEAVKKAV
-519 MEPEAAEESEVID
+519 SEPAEPEESEVID
-532 GQMDIMQWMESVQ
+532 GQMDIMQWMESMQ
-545 DIAESDD
+545 DTAVEDTPEIDTET
-552 ADEAV
+552 EA
-557 TAEEEPEET
+557 AEPEKI
-566 ESEEEPV
+566 P
-573 DEQVSDDAEEEP
+573 DD
-585 VDEEQMINDAAEDA
+585 EQMINDAAEDA

-611 QEELDAREKE
+611 REELDARAGE
-621 EALTAVTEE
+621 EAPTMIAEE
-630 EYVDDTKVTDA
+630 EYIDDEADDA
-641 ADEMTATVEEEAES
+641 GEIMADDEAEEEFSEEEIAAYEEEHSAAEDEITAVAEDEMTAAVE
-655 EAEEA
+655 
-660 EPAEEEPEAESTE
+660 
-673 ESEEEPEAELTEES
+673 
-687 EEEPEEAEP
+687 
-696 AEEEAEDDEDNDYA
+696 EDNDNDYV
-710 LKSSERRYLQK
+710 LKPSERRYLQK
-721 YLFINGMEET
+721 YLFISGMEET

-736 NNKKREAPDGT
+736 NNKKREVPDGT
-747 SAHGNIVVVGRAK
+747 SAHGNIAVVGRAK
-760 TNKTDFAID
+760 TDKTDFAID
-769 LFKALHA
+769 LFKALHSE
-776 DDSNK
+776 DNNK

-787 TNAAAVNSKSILAS
+787 TNAAAINSKSILAS
-801 VDKIKGTTLI
+801 ADKLKGITLI

-822 ARELVQVMEGDT
+822 ARELAQVMEGDT
-834 DSMLVIITGEDY
+834 ESMLVIITGEDY
-846 SINRLFAE
+846 SINRVFTE
-854 VPRLSEMFS
+854 VPDLSRMFD

-891 GEKALLKLYLLI
+891 GEKALLKLYLLAGGI
-903 GEVDTGDAAK
+903 DTGDATK
-913 AIESIRGIVDNAI
+913 AVESIREIVDDAI
-926 EHSGRKGRRRSSKKN
+926 ERGSRKGKRRTSRKN
-941 GGLIMLKDK
+941 GGLIILKDK
-950 DFV
+950 DFIS

>member
-25 AAKVVDTI
+25 AAKVVETI
-33 EWRKVKKWSELAVAE
+33 EWRKVKKWSELAIAE

-148 LAELYAQAGRIDECI
+148 LAELYAQAGRIDECV

-186 SRYSVLTKS
+186 NRYAKLTKS
-195 QKAKLDMIEE
+195 QQAKLDMMEE

-213 STIAPE
+213 STVMPE

-227 HEEIKEPEPEEEYKV
+227 HEEVKEPEPQEEYKV

-268 GINGESE
+268 GINGP
-275 AGEEE
+275 GEEE
-280 PSAELTAEAE
+280 AVEPEITEPAGIEEPSETTEAVEPSETTEFVEPEEDTWEEPEEAE
-290 AEPSVESEPETEV
+290 EPEEQPEAEKEPEEAEEQPEVEKESEPDSIE
-303 EPTAE
+303 
-308 AEPEA
+308 
-313 DNEPTVEAEPEADNE
+313 D
-328 PSAEL
+328 
-333 TAEAEAEPSAESE
+333 
-346 PEAEVEQSAESETE
+346 
-360 QEVEPETEAEAE
+360 
-372 PSVEAEPEEKYK
+372 KYK
-384 DLYEGIDEPT
+384 DIYEGIDEPT

-404 NRYKSVMVDDT
+404 NRYRSVMEDDT
-415 KDPMTAE
+415 KEPMTADV
-422 LPLPEGA
+422 PLPEGA

-437 SETEGETDTN
+437 SEMEGEAGTN

-454 FETIIEKQ
+454 FETIIEKK
-462 EEPPVSEEPEEP
+462 EEPVEEESVAEAAEP
-474 EVSGAEEDDEYMVK
+474 EEDDEYMVR
-488 LVEETG
+488 LVTEDDEPQEEPETNET
-494 EPDDNRD
+494 EP
-501 ENTAETTESV
+501 EESV
-511 EEAVRKAV
+511 EEAVKKAV
-519 MEPEAAEESEVID
+519 SEPAEPEESEVID
-532 GQMDIMQWMESVQ
+532 GQMDIMQWMESMQ
-545 DIAESDD
+545 DTVVEDTPETD
-552 ADEAV
+552 TETEA
-557 TAEEEPEET
+557 AEPEKI
-566 ESEEEPV
+566 P
-573 DEQVSDDAEEEP
+573 DD
-585 VDEEQMINDAAEDA
+585 EQMINDAAEDA

-611 QEELDAREKE
+611 REELDARAGE
-621 EALTAVTEE
+621 EAPTMIAEE
-630 EYVDDTKVTDA
+630 EYIDDEADDA
-641 ADEMTATVEEEAES
+641 GEIMADDEAEEEFSEEEIAAYEEEHSAAEDEITATAEDEMTAAVE
-655 EAEEA
+655 
-660 EPAEEEPEAESTE
+660 
-673 ESEEEPEAELTEES
+673 
-687 EEEPEEAEP
+687 
-696 AEEEAEDDEDNDYA
+696 EDNDNDYV
-710 LKSSERRYLQK
+710 LKPSERRYLQK
-721 YLFINGMEET
+721 YLFISGMEET

-736 NNKKREAPDGT
+736 NNKKREVPDGT
-747 SAHGNIVVVGRAK
+747 SAHGNIAVVGRAK
-760 TNKTDFAID
+760 TDKTDFAID
-769 LFKALHA
+769 LFKALHSE
-776 DDSNK
+776 DNNK

-787 TNAAAVNSKSILAS
+787 TNAAAINSKSILAS
-801 VDKIKGTTLI
+801 ADKLKGITLI

-822 ARELVQVMEGDT
+822 ARELAQVMEGNT
-834 DSMLVIITGEDY
+834 ESMLVIITGEDY
-846 SINRLFAE
+846 SINRVFTE
-854 VPRLSEMFS
+854 VPDLSRMFD

-891 GEKALLKLYLLI
+891 GEKALLKLYLLAGGI
-903 GEVDTGDAAK
+903 DTGDATK
-913 AIESIRGIVDNAI
+913 AVESIREIVDDAI
-926 EHSGRKGRRRSSKKN
+926 ERGSRKGKRRTSRKN
-941 GGLIMLKDK
+941 GGLIILKDK
-950 DFV
+950 DFIS

>member
-25 AAKVVDTI
+25 AAKVVETI
-33 EWRKVKKWSELAVAE
+33 EWRKVKKWSELAIAE

-148 LAELYAQAGRIDECI
+148 LAELYAQAGRIDECV

-186 SRYSVLTKS
+186 NRYAKLTKS
-195 QKAKLDMIEE
+195 QQAKLDMMEE

-213 STIAPE
+213 STVMPE

-227 HEEIKEPEPEEEYKV
+227 HEEVKEPEPQEEYKV

-268 GINGESE
+268 GINGP
-275 AGEEE
+275 GEEE
-280 PSAELTAEAE
+280 AVEPEITGQGEETAEPEITEPSGIEEPSETTEFVEPEEDTWEEPEESEESEEQPE
-290 AEPSVESEPETEV
+290 AEEKPEEQPEEEKEPEEAEEQPEVEKESEPDSIE
-303 EPTAE
+303 
-308 AEPEA
+308 
-313 DNEPTVEAEPEADNE
+313 D
-328 PSAEL
+328 
-333 TAEAEAEPSAESE
+333 
-346 PEAEVEQSAESETE
+346 
-360 QEVEPETEAEAE
+360 
-372 PSVEAEPEEKYK
+372 KYK
-384 DLYEGIDEPT
+384 DIYEGIDEPT

-404 NRYKSVMVDDT
+404 NRYRSVMEDDT
-415 KDPMTAE
+415 KEPMTADV
-422 LPLPEGA
+422 PLPEGA

-437 SETEGETDTN
+437 SEMEGEAGTN

-454 FETIIEKQ
+454 FETIIENR
-462 EEPPVSEEPEEP
+462 EEPVEEESAAEAAEP
-474 EVSGAEEDDEYMVK
+474 EEDDEYMVR
-488 LVEETG
+488 LVTEDDEPQEEPETNET
-494 EPDDNRD
+494 EP
-501 ENTAETTESV
+501 EESV
-511 EEAVRKAV
+511 EEAVKKAV
-519 MEPEAAEESEVID
+519 SEPAEPEESEVID
-532 GQMDIMQWMESVQ
+532 GQMDIMQWMESMQ
-545 DIAESDD
+545 DTVVEDTPETDTETKA
-552 ADEAV
+552 A
-557 TAEEEPEET
+557 EPEEI
-566 ESEEEPV
+566 
-573 DEQVSDDAEEEP
+573 SDD
-585 VDEEQMINDAAEDA
+585 EQMINDAAEDA

-611 QEELDAREKE
+611 REELDARAGE
-621 EALTAVTEE
+621 EAPTMIAEE
-630 EYVDDTKVTDA
+630 EYIDDEADDA
-641 ADEMTATVEEEAES
+641 GEIIADDEAEEEFSEEEIAAYEEEHSAVEDEITAVAEDEMTAV
-655 EAEEA
+655 
-660 EPAEEEPEAESTE
+660 
-673 ESEEEPEAELTEES
+673 
-687 EEEPEEAEP
+687 
-696 AEEEAEDDEDNDYA
+696 AEDEMTAAVEEDNDNDYV
-710 LKSSERRYLQK
+710 LKPSERRYLQK
-721 YLFINGMEET
+721 YLFISGMEET

-736 NNKKREAPDGT
+736 NNKKREVPDGT
-747 SAHGNIVVVGRAK
+747 SAHGNIAVVGRAK
-760 TNKTDFAID
+760 TDKTDFAID
-769 LFKALHA
+769 LFKALHSE
-776 DDSNK
+776 DSNK

-787 TNAAAVNSKSILAS
+787 TNAAAINSKSILAS
-801 VDKIKGTTLI
+801 ADKLKGITLI

-822 ARELVQVMEGDT
+822 ARELAQVMEGDT
-834 DSMLVIITGEDY
+834 ESMLVIITGEDY
-846 SINRLFAE
+846 SINRVFAE
-854 VPRLSEMFS
+854 VPDLSRMFD

-891 GEKALLKLYLLI
+891 GEKALLKLYLLAGGI
-903 GEVDTGDAAK
+903 DTGDATK
-913 AIESIRGIVDNAI
+913 AVESIREIVDDAI
-926 EHSGRKGRRRSSKKN
+926 ERGSRKGKRRTSRKN
-941 GGLIMLKDK
+941 GGLIILKDK
-950 DFV
+950 DFIS

>member
-25 AAKVVDTI
+25 AAKVVETI
-33 EWRKVKKWSELAVAE
+33 EWRKVKKWSELAIAE

-113 LMYKLNKARKVPVE
+113 LMYKLNKARKAPVE

-148 LAELYAQAGRIDECI
+148 LAELYAQAGRIDECV

-186 SRYSVLTKS
+186 NRYAKLTKS
-195 QKAKLDMIEE
+195 QQAKLDMMEE

-213 STIAPE
+213 STVMPE

-227 HEEIKEPEPEEEYKV
+227 HEEVKEPEPQEEYKV

-268 GINGESE
+268 GINGP
-275 AGEEE
+275 GEEE
-280 PSAELTAEAE
+280 AAEPEITGQGEEAAEPEITEPAGIEEPSETTEAVEPSETTEFVEPEEDTWEEPEEAE
-290 AEPSVESEPETEV
+290 EPEEQPEAEKEPEEAEEQPEVEKESEPDSIE
-303 EPTAE
+303 
-308 AEPEA
+308 
-313 DNEPTVEAEPEADNE
+313 D
-328 PSAEL
+328 
-333 TAEAEAEPSAESE
+333 
-346 PEAEVEQSAESETE
+346 
-360 QEVEPETEAEAE
+360 
-372 PSVEAEPEEKYK
+372 KYK
-384 DLYEGIDEPT
+384 DIYEGIDEPT

-404 NRYKSVMVDDT
+404 NRYRSVMEDDT
-415 KDPMTAE
+415 KEPMTADV
-422 LPLPEGA
+422 PLPEGA

-437 SETEGETDTN
+437 SEMEGEAGTN

-462 EEPPVSEEPEEP
+462 EEPVEEESVAEAAEP
-474 EVSGAEEDDEYMVK
+474 EEDDEYMVR
-488 LVEETG
+488 LVTEDDEPQEEPETNETG
-494 EPDDNRD
+494 PE
-501 ENTAETTESV
+501 ESL
-511 EEAVRKAV
+511 EEAVKKTV
-519 MEPEAAEESEVID
+519 SEAAEPEESEVID
-532 GQMDIMQWMESVQ
+532 GQMDIMQWMESMQ
-545 DIAESDD
+545 DTAVEDTPETD
-552 ADEAV
+552 TETEA
-557 TAEEEPEET
+557 AEPEKI
-566 ESEEEPV
+566 P
-573 DEQVSDDAEEEP
+573 DD
-585 VDEEQMINDAAEDA
+585 EQMINDAAEDA

-611 QEELDAREKE
+611 REELDARAGE
-621 EALTAVTEE
+621 EAPTMIAEE
-630 EYVDDTKVTDA
+630 EYIDDEADDA
-641 ADEMTATVEEEAES
+641 GEIMADDEAEEEFSEEEIAAYEEEHSAAEDEMTAAVE
-655 EAEEA
+655 
-660 EPAEEEPEAESTE
+660 
-673 ESEEEPEAELTEES
+673 
-687 EEEPEEAEP
+687 
-696 AEEEAEDDEDNDYA
+696 EDNDNDYV
-710 LKSSERRYLQK
+710 LKPSERRYLQK
-721 YLFINGMEET
+721 YLFISGMEET

-736 NNKKREAPDGT
+736 NNKKREVPDGT
-747 SAHGNIVVVGRAK
+747 SAHGNIAVVGRAK
-760 TNKTDFAID
+760 TDKTDFAID
-769 LFKALHA
+769 LFKALHSE
-776 DDSNK
+776 DNNK

-787 TNAAAVNSKSILAS
+787 TNAAAINSKSILAS
-801 VDKIKGTTLI
+801 ADKLKGITLI

-822 ARELVQVMEGDT
+822 ARELAQVMEGDT
-834 DSMLVIITGEDY
+834 ESMLVIITGEDY
-846 SINRLFAE
+846 SINRVFTE
-854 VPRLSEMFS
+854 VPDLSRMFD

-891 GEKALLKLYLLI
+891 GEKALLKLYLLAGGI
-903 GEVDTGDAAK
+903 DTGDATK
-913 AIESIRGIVDNAI
+913 AVESIREIVDDAI
-926 EHSGRKGRRRSSKKN
+926 ERGSRKGKRRTSRKN
-941 GGLIMLKDK
+941 GGLIILKDK
-950 DFV
+950 DFIS

>member
-25 AAKVVDTI
+25 AAKVVETI
-33 EWRKVKKWSELAVAE
+33 EWRKVKKWSELAIAE

-113 LMYKLNKARKVPVE
+113 LMYKLNKARKAPVE

-148 LAELYAQAGRIDECI
+148 LAELYAQAGRIDECV

-186 SRYSVLTKS
+186 NRYAKLTKS
-195 QKAKLDMIEE
+195 QQAKLDMMEE

-213 STIAPE
+213 STVMPE

-227 HEEIKEPEPEEEYKV
+227 HEEVKELEPQEEYKV

-268 GINGESE
+268 GINGP
-275 AGEEE
+275 GEEE
-280 PSAELTAEAE
+280 AVEPEITEPAGIE
-290 AEPSVESEPETEV
+290 EPSETTEAVEPSETTEFMEPEEDTWEEPEETEEPEEQPEVEKESEPDSIE
-303 EPTAE
+303 
-308 AEPEA
+308 
-313 DNEPTVEAEPEADNE
+313 D
-328 PSAEL
+328 
-333 TAEAEAEPSAESE
+333 
-346 PEAEVEQSAESETE
+346 
-360 QEVEPETEAEAE
+360 
-372 PSVEAEPEEKYK
+372 KYK
-384 DLYEGIDEPT
+384 DIYEGIDEPT

-404 NRYKSVMVDDT
+404 NRYRSVMEDDT
-415 KDPMTAE
+415 KEPMTADV
-422 LPLPEGA
+422 PLPEGA

-437 SETEGETDTN
+437 SEMEGEAGTN

-462 EEPPVSEEPEEP
+462 EEPVEEESVAEAAEP
-474 EVSGAEEDDEYMVK
+474 EEDDEYMVR
-488 LVEETG
+488 LVTEDDEPQEEPETNET
-494 EPDDNRD
+494 EP
-501 ENTAETTESV
+501 EESL
-511 EEAVRKAV
+511 EEAVKKTV
-519 MEPEAAEESEVID
+519 SEAAEPEESEVID
-532 GQMDIMQWMESVQ
+532 GQMDIMQWMESMQ
-545 DIAESDD
+545 DTAVEDTPETD
-552 ADEAV
+552 TETEA
-557 TAEEEPEET
+557 AEPEKI
-566 ESEEEPV
+566 P
-573 DEQVSDDAEEEP
+573 DD
-585 VDEEQMINDAAEDA
+585 EQMINDVAEDA

-611 QEELDAREKE
+611 REELDARAGE
-621 EALTAVTEE
+621 EAPTMIAEE
-630 EYVDDTKVTDA
+630 EYIDDEADDA
-641 ADEMTATVEEEAES
+641 GEIMADDEAEEEFSEEEIAAYEEEHSAAEDEITAAAEDEMTAAVE
-655 EAEEA
+655 
-660 EPAEEEPEAESTE
+660 
-673 ESEEEPEAELTEES
+673 
-687 EEEPEEAEP
+687 
-696 AEEEAEDDEDNDYA
+696 EDNDNDYV
-710 LKSSERRYLQK
+710 LKPSERRYLQK
-721 YLFINGMEET
+721 YLFISGMEET

-736 NNKKREAPDGT
+736 NNKKREVPDGT
-747 SAHGNIVVVGRAK
+747 SAHGNIAVVGRAK
-760 TNKTDFAID
+760 TDKTDFAID
-769 LFKALHA
+769 LFKALHSE
-776 DDSNK
+776 DNNK

-787 TNAAAVNSKSILAS
+787 TNAAAINSKSILAS
-801 VDKIKGTTLI
+801 ADKLKGITLI

-822 ARELVQVMEGDT
+822 ARELAQVMEGDT
-834 DSMLVIITGEDY
+834 ESMLVIITGEDY
-846 SINRLFAE
+846 SINRVFTE
-854 VPRLSEMFS
+854 VPDLSRMFD

-891 GEKALLKLYLLI
+891 GEKALLKLYLLAGGI
-903 GEVDTGDAAK
+903 DTGDATK
-913 AIESIRGIVDNAI
+913 AVESIREIVDDAI
-926 EHSGRKGRRRSSKKN
+926 ERGSHKGKRRTSRKN
-941 GGLIMLKDK
+941 GGLIILKDK
-950 DFV
+950 DFIS

>member
-25 AAKVVDTI
+25 AAKVVETI
-33 EWRKVKKWSELAVAE
+33 EWRKVKKWSELAIAE

-113 LMYKLNKARKVPVE
+113 LMYKLNKARKAPVE

-148 LAELYAQAGRIDECI
+148 LAELYAQAGRIDECV

-186 SRYSVLTKS
+186 NRYAKLTKS
-195 QKAKLDMIEE
+195 QQAKLDMMEE

-213 STIAPE
+213 STVMPE

-227 HEEIKEPEPEEEYKV
+227 HEEVKEPEPQEEYKV

-268 GINGESE
+268 GINGP
-275 AGEEE
+275 GEEE
-280 PSAELTAEAE
+280 AVEPGITGQGEEAAEPEITEPAGIEEPSETTESVEPSETTEFVEPEEDTWEEPEETEEPEEQPEAE
-290 AEPSVESEPETEV
+290 KEPEEAEEQPEVEKESEPDSIE
-303 EPTAE
+303 
-308 AEPEA
+308 
-313 DNEPTVEAEPEADNE
+313 D
-328 PSAEL
+328 
-333 TAEAEAEPSAESE
+333 
-346 PEAEVEQSAESETE
+346 
-360 QEVEPETEAEAE
+360 
-372 PSVEAEPEEKYK
+372 KYK
-384 DLYEGIDEPT
+384 DIYEGIDEPT

-404 NRYKSVMVDDT
+404 NRYRSVMEDDT
-415 KDPMTAE
+415 KEPMTADV
-422 LPLPEGA
+422 PLPEGA

-437 SETEGETDTN
+437 SEMEGEAGTN

-462 EEPPVSEEPEEP
+462 EEPVEEESVAEAAEP
-474 EVSGAEEDDEYMVK
+474 EEDDEYMVR
-488 LVEETG
+488 LVTEDDEPQEEPETNET
-494 EPDDNRD
+494 EP
-501 ENTAETTESV
+501 EESL
-511 EEAVRKAV
+511 EEAVKKTV
-519 MEPEAAEESEVID
+519 SEAAEPEESEVID
-532 GQMDIMQWMESVQ
+532 GQMDIMQWMESMQ
-545 DIAESDD
+545 DTAVEDTPETD
-552 ADEAV
+552 TETEA
-557 TAEEEPEET
+557 AEPEKI
-566 ESEEEPV
+566 P
-573 DEQVSDDAEEEP
+573 DD
-585 VDEEQMINDAAEDA
+585 EQMINDAAEDA

-611 QEELDAREKE
+611 REELDARAGE
-621 EALTAVTEE
+621 EAPTMIAEE
-630 EYVDDTKVTDA
+630 EYIDDEADDA
-641 ADEMTATVEEEAES
+641 GEIMADDEAEEEFSEEEIAAYEEEHSAAEDEITAAADDEMTAAAE
-655 EAEEA
+655 
-660 EPAEEEPEAESTE
+660 
-673 ESEEEPEAELTEES
+673 
-687 EEEPEEAEP
+687 
-696 AEEEAEDDEDNDYA
+696 EDNDNDYV
-710 LKSSERRYLQK
+710 LKPSERRYLQK
-721 YLFINGMEET
+721 YLFISGMEET

-736 NNKKREAPDGT
+736 NNKKREVPDGT
-747 SAHGNIVVVGRAK
+747 SAHGNIAVVGRAK
-760 TNKTDFAID
+760 TDKTDFAID
-769 LFKALHA
+769 LFKALHSE
-776 DDSNK
+776 DNNK

-787 TNAAAVNSKSILAS
+787 TNAAAINSKSILAS
-801 VDKIKGTTLI
+801 ADKLKGITLI

-822 ARELVQVMEGDT
+822 ARELAQVMEGDT
-834 DSMLVIITGEDY
+834 ESMLVIITGEDY
-846 SINRLFAE
+846 SINRVFTE
-854 VPRLSEMFS
+854 VPDLSRMFD

-891 GEKALLKLYLLI
+891 GEKALLKLYLLAGGI
-903 GEVDTGDAAK
+903 DTGDATK
-913 AIESIRGIVDNAI
+913 AVESIREIVDDAI
-926 EHSGRKGRRRSSKKN
+926 ERGSRKGKRRTSRKN
-941 GGLIMLKDK
+941 GGLIILKDK
-950 DFV
+950 DFIS

>member
-25 AAKVVDTI
+25 AAKVVETI
-33 EWRKVKKWSELAVAE
+33 EWRKVKKWSELAIAE

-148 LAELYAQAGRIDECI
+148 LAELYAQAGRIDECV

-186 SRYSVLTKS
+186 NRYAKLTKS
-195 QKAKLDMIEE
+195 QQAKLDMMEE

-213 STIAPE
+213 STVMPE

-227 HEEIKEPEPEEEYKV
+227 HEEVKEPEPQEEYKV

-268 GINGESE
+268 GINGP
-275 AGEEE
+275 GEEE
-280 PSAELTAEAE
+280 AVDPEITGQGEEAVEPEITEPAGIEEPSETTEFVEPEEDTWEEPEEAE
-290 AEPSVESEPETEV
+290 EPEEQPEAEEEPEEQPEEEKEPEEAEEQPEVEKESEPDSIE
-303 EPTAE
+303 
-308 AEPEA
+308 
-313 DNEPTVEAEPEADNE
+313 D
-328 PSAEL
+328 
-333 TAEAEAEPSAESE
+333 
-346 PEAEVEQSAESETE
+346 
-360 QEVEPETEAEAE
+360 
-372 PSVEAEPEEKYK
+372 KYK
-384 DLYEGIDEPT
+384 DIYEGIDEPT

-404 NRYKSVMVDDT
+404 NRYRSVMEDDT
-415 KDPMTAE
+415 KEPMTADV
-422 LPLPEGA
+422 PLPEGA

-437 SETEGETDTN
+437 SEMEGEAGTN

-454 FETIIEKQ
+454 FETIIENR
-462 EEPPVSEEPEEP
+462 EEPVEEESVAEAAEP
-474 EVSGAEEDDEYMVK
+474 EEDDEYMVR
-488 LVEETG
+488 LVTEDDEPQEEPETDET
-494 EPDDNRD
+494 EP
-501 ENTAETTESV
+501 EESV
-511 EEAVRKAV
+511 EEAVKKAV
-519 MEPEAAEESEVID
+519 SEPAEPEESEVID
-532 GQMDIMQWMESVQ
+532 GQMDIMQWMESMQ
-545 DIAESDD
+545 D
-552 ADEAV
+552 AV
-557 TAEEEPEET
+557 VEDTPETDTETKAAEPEEI
-566 ESEEEPV
+566 P
-573 DEQVSDDAEEEP
+573 DD
-585 VDEEQMINDAAEDA
+585 EQMINDAAEDA

-611 QEELDAREKE
+611 REELDARAGE
-621 EALTAVTEE
+621 EAPTMIAEE
-630 EYVDDTKVTDA
+630 EYIDDEADDA
-641 ADEMTATVEEEAES
+641 GEIMADDEAEEEFSEEEIAAYEEEHSAAEDEITAAAEDEMTAAVE
-655 EAEEA
+655 
-660 EPAEEEPEAESTE
+660 
-673 ESEEEPEAELTEES
+673 
-687 EEEPEEAEP
+687 
-696 AEEEAEDDEDNDYA
+696 EDNDNDYV
-710 LKSSERRYLQK
+710 LKPSERRYLQK
-721 YLFINGMEET
+721 YLFISGMEET

-736 NNKKREAPDGT
+736 NNKKREVPDGT
-747 SAHGNIVVVGRAK
+747 SAHGNIAVVGRAK
-760 TNKTDFAID
+760 TDKTDFAID
-769 LFKALHA
+769 LFKALHSE
-776 DDSNK
+776 DNNK

-787 TNAAAVNSKSILAS
+787 TNAAAINSKSILAS
-801 VDKIKGTTLI
+801 ADKLKGITLI

-822 ARELVQVMEGDT
+822 ARELAQVMEGDT
-834 DSMLVIITGEDY
+834 ESMLVIITGEDY
-846 SINRLFAE
+846 SINRVFAE
-854 VPRLSEMFS
+854 VPDLSRMFD

-891 GEKALLKLYLLI
+891 GEKALLKLYLLAGGI
-903 GEVDTGDAAK
+903 DTGDATK
-913 AIESIRGIVDNAI
+913 AVESIREIVDDAI
-926 EHSGRKGRRRSSKKN
+926 ERGSRKGKRRTSRKN
-941 GGLIMLKDK
+941 GGLIILKDK
-950 DFV
+950 DFIS

>member
-25 AAKVVDTI
+25 AAKVVETI
-33 EWRKVKKWSELAVAE
+33 EWRKVKKWSELAIAE

-113 LMYKLNKARKVPVE
+113 LMYKLNKARKAPVE

-148 LAELYAQAGRIDECI
+148 LAELYAQAGRIDECV

-186 SRYSVLTKS
+186 NRYAKLTKS
-195 QKAKLDMIEE
+195 QQAKLDMMEE

-213 STIAPE
+213 STVMPE

-227 HEEIKEPEPEEEYKV
+227 HEEVKEPEPQEEYKV

-268 GINGESE
+268 GINGP
-275 AGEEE
+275 GEEE
-280 PSAELTAEAE
+280 AVEPEITEPAGIEEPSETTEFVEPEEDTWEEPEETEEPEEQPEAE
-290 AEPSVESEPETEV
+290 EEPEEQPEAEKEPEEAEEQPEVEKESEPDSIE
-303 EPTAE
+303 
-308 AEPEA
+308 
-313 DNEPTVEAEPEADNE
+313 D
-328 PSAEL
+328 
-333 TAEAEAEPSAESE
+333 
-346 PEAEVEQSAESETE
+346 
-360 QEVEPETEAEAE
+360 
-372 PSVEAEPEEKYK
+372 KYK
-384 DLYEGIDEPT
+384 DIYEGIDEPT

-404 NRYKSVMVDDT
+404 NRYRSVMEDDT
-415 KDPMTAE
+415 KEPMTADV
-422 LPLPEGA
+422 PLPEGA

-437 SETEGETDTN
+437 SEMEGEAGTN

-462 EEPPVSEEPEEP
+462 EEPVEEENVAEAAEP
-474 EVSGAEEDDEYMVK
+474 EEDDEYMVR
-488 LVEETG
+488 LVTEDDEPQEEPETNET
-494 EPDDNRD
+494 EP
-501 ENTAETTESV
+501 EESL
-511 EEAVRKAV
+511 EEAVKKTV
-519 MEPEAAEESEVID
+519 SEAAEPEESEVID
-532 GQMDIMQWMESVQ
+532 GQMDIMQWMESMQ
-545 DIAESDD
+545 DTAVEDTPETD
-552 ADEAV
+552 TETEA
-557 TAEEEPEET
+557 AEPEKI
-566 ESEEEPV
+566 P
-573 DEQVSDDAEEEP
+573 DD
-585 VDEEQMINDAAEDA
+585 EQMINDAAEDA

-611 QEELDAREKE
+611 REELDARAGE
-621 EALTAVTEE
+621 EAPTMIAEE
-630 EYVDDTKVTDA
+630 EYIDDEADDA
-641 ADEMTATVEEEAES
+641 GEIMADDEAEEEFSEEEIAAYEEEHSAAEDEITAAAEDEMTAAVE
-655 EAEEA
+655 
-660 EPAEEEPEAESTE
+660 
-673 ESEEEPEAELTEES
+673 
-687 EEEPEEAEP
+687 
-696 AEEEAEDDEDNDYA
+696 EDNDNDYV
-710 LKSSERRYLQK
+710 LKPSERRYLQK
-721 YLFINGMEET
+721 YLFISGMEET

-736 NNKKREAPDGT
+736 NNKKREVPDGT
-747 SAHGNIVVVGRAK
+747 SAHGNIAVVGRAK
-760 TNKTDFAID
+760 TDKTDFAID
-769 LFKALHA
+769 LFKALHSE
-776 DDSNK
+776 DNNK

-787 TNAAAVNSKSILAS
+787 TNAAAINSKSILAS
-801 VDKIKGTTLI
+801 ADKLKGITLI

-822 ARELVQVMEGDT
+822 ARELAQVMEGDT
-834 DSMLVIITGEDY
+834 ESMLVIITGEDY
-846 SINRLFAE
+846 SINRVFTE
-854 VPRLSEMFS
+854 VPDLSRMFD

-891 GEKALLKLYLLI
+891 GEKALLKLYLLAGGI
-903 GEVDTGDAAK
+903 DTGDATK
-913 AIESIRGIVDNAI
+913 AVESIREIVDDAI
-926 EHSGRKGRRRSSKKN
+926 ERGSHKGKRRTSRKN
-941 GGLIMLKDK
+941 GGLIILKDK
-950 DFV
+950 DFIS

>member
-25 AAKVVDTI
+25 AAKVVETI
-33 EWRKVKKWSELAVAE
+33 EWRKVKKWSELAIAE

-94 DDLYNEFVEAAP
+94 DDLYNEYVEAAP

-148 LAELYAQAGRIDECI
+148 LAELYAQAGRIDECV

-186 SRYSVLTKS
+186 NRYAKLTKS
-195 QKAKLDMIEE
+195 QQAKLDMMEE

-213 STIAPE
+213 STVMPE

-227 HEEIKEPEPEEEYKV
+227 HEEVKEPEPQEEYKV

-268 GINGESE
+268 GINGP
-275 AGEEE
+275 GEEE
-280 PSAELTAEAE
+280 A
-290 AEPSVESEPETEV
+290 
-303 EPTAE
+303 
-308 AEPEA
+308 
-313 DNEPTVEAEPEADNE
+313 
-328 PSAEL
+328 
-333 TAEAEAEPSAESE
+333 
-346 PEAEVEQSAESETE
+346 
-360 QEVEPETEAEAE
+360 VEPEITDPGEEA
-372 PSVEAEPEEKYK
+372 VEPEIEKEPEPDSIEDKYK
-384 DLYEGIDEPT
+384 DIYEGIDEPT

-404 NRYKSVMVDDT
+404 NRYRSVMEDET
-415 KDPMTAE
+415 KEPMTADV
-422 LPLPEGA
+422 PLPEGT

-437 SETEGETDTN
+437 SEMEGEAGTN

-462 EEPPVSEEPEEP
+462 EEPVEEENVAEAAEP
-474 EVSGAEEDDEYMVK
+474 EEDDEYMVR
-488 LVEETG
+488 LVTEDDGVQEEPETDEAESAEPVEETVQKAVSEPA
-494 EPDDNRD
+494 EPD
-501 ENTAETTESV
+501 
-511 EEAVRKAV
+511 
-519 MEPEAAEESEVID
+519 ESEVID
-532 GQMDIMQWMESVQ
+532 GQMDIMQWMESMQ
-545 DIAESDD
+545 DTVVEDTPETD
-552 ADEAV
+552 TETEA
-557 TAEEEPEET
+557 AEPEEI
-566 ESEEEPV
+566 P
-573 DEQVSDDAEEEP
+573 DD
-585 VDEEQMINDAAEDA
+585 EQMINDAAEDA

-611 QEELDAREKE
+611 REELDARASE
-621 EALTAVTEE
+621 EAPTMVAEE
-630 EYVDDTKVTDA
+630 EYIGDEADDA
-641 ADEMTATVEEEAES
+641 GEIMADD
-655 EAEEA
+655 EAEE
-660 EPAEEEPEAESTE
+660 EF
-673 ESEEEPEAELTEES
+673 SEEEIAAY
-687 EEEPEEAEP
+687 EEEHSAVEDEITA
-696 AEEEAEDDEDNDYA
+696 AAEDEIADAVEEDNDNDYV
-710 LKSSERRYLQK
+710 LKPSERRYLQK
-721 YLFINGMEET
+721 YLFISGMEET

-736 NNKKREAPDGT
+736 NNKKREVPDGT
-747 SAHGNIVVVGRAK
+747 SAHGNIAVVGRAK
-760 TNKTDFAID
+760 TDKTDFAID
-769 LFKALHA
+769 LFKALHSE
-776 DDSNK
+776 DSNK

-787 TNAAAVNSKSILAS
+787 TNAAAINSKSILAS
-801 VDKIKGTTLI
+801 ADKLKGITLI

-822 ARELVQVMEGDT
+822 ARELAQVMEGDT
-834 DSMLVIITGEDY
+834 ESMLVIITGEDY
-846 SINRLFAE
+846 SINRVFTE
-854 VPRLSEMFS
+854 VPDLSRMFD

-891 GEKALLKLYLLI
+891 GEKALLKLYLLA
-903 GEVDTGDAAK
+903 GGVDTGDAAK
-913 AIESIRGIVDNAI
+913 AVESIRGIVDDAI
-926 EHSGRKGRRRSSKKN
+926 EHGSRKGKRRTSRKN
-941 GGLIMLKDK
+941 GGLIILKDK
-950 DFV
+950 DFIS

>member
-25 AAKVVDTI
+25 AAKVVETI
-33 EWRKVKKWSELAVAE
+33 EWRKVKKWSELAIAE

-148 LAELYAQAGRIDECI
+148 LAELYAQAGRIDECV

-186 SRYSVLTKS
+186 NRYAKLTKS
-195 QKAKLDMIEE
+195 QQAKLDMMEE

-213 STIAPE
+213 STVMPE

-227 HEEIKEPEPEEEYKV
+227 HEEVKEPEPQEEYRV

-268 GINGESE
+268 GINGP
-275 AGEEE
+275 GEEE
-280 PSAELTAEAE
+280 AVEPGITEPAGIEEPSETTEAVEPSETTEFVEPEEDTWEEPEEAE
-290 AEPSVESEPETEV
+290 EPEEQPEAEKEPEEAEEQPEVEKESEPDSIE
-303 EPTAE
+303 
-308 AEPEA
+308 
-313 DNEPTVEAEPEADNE
+313 D
-328 PSAEL
+328 
-333 TAEAEAEPSAESE
+333 
-346 PEAEVEQSAESETE
+346 
-360 QEVEPETEAEAE
+360 
-372 PSVEAEPEEKYK
+372 KYK
-384 DLYEGIDEPT
+384 DIYEGIDEPT

-404 NRYKSVMVDDT
+404 NRYRSVMEDDT
-415 KDPMTAE
+415 KEPMTADV
-422 LPLPEGA
+422 PLPEGA

-437 SETEGETDTN
+437 SEMEGEAGTN

-462 EEPPVSEEPEEP
+462 EEPVEEESVAEAAEP
-474 EVSGAEEDDEYMVK
+474 EEDDEYMVR
-488 LVEETG
+488 LVTEDDEPQEEPETNET
-494 EPDDNRD
+494 EP
-501 ENTAETTESV
+501 EESV
-511 EEAVRKAV
+511 EEAVKKAV
-519 MEPEAAEESEVID
+519 SEPAEPEESEVID
-532 GQMDIMQWMESVQ
+532 GQMDIMQWMESMQ
-545 DIAESDD
+545 DTVVEDTPETD
-552 ADEAV
+552 TETEA
-557 TAEEEPEET
+557 AEPEKI
-566 ESEEEPV
+566 P
-573 DEQVSDDAEEEP
+573 DD
-585 VDEEQMINDAAEDA
+585 EQMINDAAEDA

-611 QEELDAREKE
+611 REELDARAGE
-621 EALTAVTEE
+621 EAPTMIAEE
-630 EYVDDTKVTDA
+630 EYIDDEADDA
-641 ADEMTATVEEEAES
+641 GEIMADDEAEEEFSEEEIAAYEEEHSAVEDEITAAAEDEMTAAVE
-655 EAEEA
+655 
-660 EPAEEEPEAESTE
+660 
-673 ESEEEPEAELTEES
+673 
-687 EEEPEEAEP
+687 
-696 AEEEAEDDEDNDYA
+696 EDNDNDYV
-710 LKSSERRYLQK
+710 LKPSERRYLQK
-721 YLFINGMEET
+721 YLFISGMEET

-736 NNKKREAPDGT
+736 NNKKREVPDGT
-747 SAHGNIVVVGRAK
+747 SAHGNIAVVGRAK
-760 TNKTDFAID
+760 TDKTDFAID
-769 LFKALHA
+769 LFKALHSE
-776 DDSNK
+776 DNNK

-787 TNAAAVNSKSILAS
+787 TNAAAINSKSILAS
-801 VDKIKGTTLI
+801 ADKLKGITLI

-822 ARELVQVMEGDT
+822 ARELAQVMEGDT
-834 DSMLVIITGEDY
+834 ESMLVIITGEDY
-846 SINRLFAE
+846 SINRVFTE
-854 VPRLSEMFS
+854 VPDLSRMFD

-891 GEKALLKLYLLI
+891 GEKALLKLYLLAGGI
-903 GEVDTGDAAK
+903 DTGDATK
-913 AIESIRGIVDNAI
+913 AVESIREIVDDAI
-926 EHSGRKGRRRSSKKN
+926 ERGSRKGKRRTSRKN
-941 GGLIMLKDK
+941 GGLIILKDK
-950 DFV
+950 DFIS

>member
-25 AAKVVDTI
+25 AAKVVETI
-33 EWRKVKKWSELAVAE
+33 EWRKVKKWSELAIAE

-148 LAELYAQAGRIDECI
+148 LAELYAQAGRIEECV

-186 SRYSVLTKS
+186 NRYAKLTKS
-195 QKAKLDMIEE
+195 QQAKLDMMEE

-213 STIAPE
+213 STVMPE

-227 HEEIKEPEPEEEYKV
+227 HEEVKEPEPQEEYKV

-268 GINGESE
+268 GINGPGEESVE
-275 AGEEE
+275 PTITEPGEESVEPEITEPAGIEE
-280 PSAELTAEAE
+280 PS
-290 AEPSVESEPETEV
+290 ET
-303 EPTAE
+303 
-308 AEPEA
+308 
-313 DNEPTVEAEPEADNE
+313 
-328 PSAEL
+328 
-333 TAEAEAEPSAESE
+333 
-346 PEAEVEQSAESETE
+346 TE
-360 QEVEPETEAEAE
+360 FVEPEEDTWE
-372 PSVEAEPEEKYK
+372 EPEEAEEPEEQPEVEEESEETEEQPEVEKESELDSIEDKYK
-384 DLYEGIDEPT
+384 DIYEGIDEPT

-404 NRYKSVMVDDT
+404 NRYRSVMEDDT
-415 KDPMTAE
+415 KEPMTADV
-422 LPLPEGA
+422 PLPEGA

-437 SETEGETDTN
+437 SEMEGEAGTN

-462 EEPPVSEEPEEP
+462 EEPVEEESVAEAAEP
-474 EVSGAEEDDEYMVK
+474 EEDDEYMVR
-488 LVEETG
+488 LVTEDDEPQEEPET
-494 EPDDNRD
+494 D
-501 ENTAETTESV
+501 ETESEESV
-511 EEAVRKAV
+511 EEAVKKAV
-519 MEPEAAEESEVID
+519 SEPAEPEESEVID
-532 GQMDIMQWMESVQ
+532 GQMDIMQWMESMQ
-545 DIAESDD
+545 DTVREDTPETDTETETEDVPEADIETEAAESDKISD
-552 ADEAV
+552 
-557 TAEEEPEET
+557 
-566 ESEEEPV
+566 
-573 DEQVSDDAEEEP
+573 DEQLID
-585 VDEEQMINDAAEDA
+585 DAAEDA

-611 QEELDAREKE
+611 REELDARAGE
-621 EALTAVTEE
+621 EAPTMIAEE
-630 EYVDDTKVTDA
+630 EYIDDEADDA
-641 ADEMTATVEEEAES
+641 GEIMADDEAEEEFSEEEIAAYEEEHSAVEDEITAVAEDEMTAAVE
-655 EAEEA
+655 
-660 EPAEEEPEAESTE
+660 
-673 ESEEEPEAELTEES
+673 
-687 EEEPEEAEP
+687 
-696 AEEEAEDDEDNDYA
+696 EDNDNDYV
-710 LKSSERRYLQK
+710 LKPSERRYLQK
-721 YLFINGMEET
+721 YLFISGMEET

-736 NNKKREAPDGT
+736 NNKKREVPDGT
-747 SAHGNIVVVGRAK
+747 SAHGNIAVVGRAK
-760 TNKTDFAID
+760 TDKTDFAID
-769 LFKALHA
+769 LFKALHSE
-776 DDSNK
+776 DNNK

-787 TNAAAVNSKSILAS
+787 TNAAAINSKSILAS
-801 VDKIKGTTLI
+801 ADKLKGITLI

-822 ARELVQVMEGDT
+822 ARELAQLMEGDT
-834 DSMLVIITGEDY
+834 ESMLVIITGEDY
-846 SINRLFAE
+846 SINRVFAE
-854 VPRLSEMFS
+854 VPDLSRMFD

-891 GEKALLKLYLLI
+891 GEKALLKLYLLA
-903 GEVDTGDAAK
+903 GGVDTGDATK
-913 AIESIRGIVDNAI
+913 AVESIREIVDDAI
-926 EHSGRKGRRRSSKKN
+926 ERGSRKGKRRTSRKN
-941 GGLIMLKDK
+941 GGLIILKDK
-950 DFV
+950 DFIS